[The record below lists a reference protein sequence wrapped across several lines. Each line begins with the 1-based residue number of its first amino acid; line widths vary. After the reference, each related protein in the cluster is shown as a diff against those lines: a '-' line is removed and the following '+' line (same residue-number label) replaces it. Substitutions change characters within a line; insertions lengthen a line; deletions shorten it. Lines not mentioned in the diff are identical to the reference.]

1 MRIKA
6 FHKDILRAITHSW
19 SRFLALFVIVA
30 LGAGF
35 YSGLRTTAPNMRA
48 TADGYFDAS
57 RLFDVRLVSTFGF
70 TDEDIEAI
78 RAQEG
83 VEGVMAGYSA
93 DMLVRMGEKD
103 VVTRIHALPSDLS
116 GENPDYLNR
125 PTLEEGRMPEKP
137 GECVVSVGGVD
148 DATGLQLGD
157 TVTVEDTEGNLDET
171 LARAEFTVV
180 GFVQSSYY
188 LSMSLGTSTVGSG
201 TLGRYLYVLE
211 DDFTQEYYTELNL
224 TVAGAA
230 ELDTFSGAYEELVQP
245 VLDSLEDL
253 ADVRAEIRYGE
264 IRGEAEETLADAEQT
279 YEEEKEKAERE
290 LDDAYQELLDGEQ
303 ELADAEQEL
312 TDGEQELADAKQEL
326 EDARVEL
333 EDGRRELEDAYQE
346 LVDGQAEYED
356 GARQLADGRAEYED
370 GVRQLEDAKAEW
382 SDGWSEYLTGLNEYE
397 HNFSVYEQQKEEA
410 YEQFED
416 ARQQIIDGQKELE
429 EAREL
434 LAEQKSAVES
444 AERFLDGVDQVIA
457 LKEQQ
462 GGSGGET
469 GEEPGEEP
477 GGETGSSI
485 STPAEAQAFL
495 LSLMGMEDPADQM
508 AALAALDSGS
518 RAVLGETV
526 SQMIESGAVTDEA
539 QLAQLRQLAALL
551 GASGADAS
559 AAEASGGEE
568 PGGEEP
574 GGEGAAVAALGSFT
588 LSSDEEAAQF
598 LQQLSALGGDAQAI
612 SAALGQLDDDGLE
625 YFHNYLQNVIAS
637 LPDSAQKQQ
646 LSALLL
652 MVEQAQGAGEDPEP
666 GTSLT
671 EDEIPAFL
679 EQLASMSET
688 QAGLALMELD
698 LDSLYLLRDYLDS
711 SIQQYE
717 DGKAQ
722 VAQANWQLAEAKREY
737 EEQKK
742 EVDDTFA
749 EAEAQFADAK
759 EQLDDAKIELD
770 DGWQEILDGEQE
782 LEDAKAEIE
791 ENEQKLAD
799 AKVELDDGWQQY
811 YDGVRELEDGEQELL
826 DGEAEIEENEQK
838 LIDGRADLEEGR
850 QELDDGWKEYEDGK
864 AEAEEKLAD
873 GWQEIMDGRDELAN
887 LERPEWYVLDRG
899 TNVGYASFEGDC
911 DRMESLS
918 TVFPTMFFL
927 VAALV
932 ALTTMTRMVDEER
945 GVIGAYK
952 ALGYG
957 RMRIAAKYLIYAAV
971 PSVLGSLFGT
981 FLGDQT
987 LPRICWSAYLMMYR
1001 GPEMAVVWQPAY
1013 DAIGCVAAAVCT
1025 LGSTAFACRSELQE
1039 TPASLLQPK
1048 APKAGKRIFLEYI
1061 RPVWKRLKFTQ
1072 KVTCRNLFLYKRR
1085 LVMTVVGI
1093 AGATG
1098 LLLTGFGI
1106 KDSVSGIVEK
1116 QYSEI
1121 YRYDTIVSLKDHEI
1135 SDGAREVL
1143 DGDSFDGWMAVM
1155 KKTADLMAGD
1165 KSYSGYVL
1173 VPEDPGELGTFINLR
1188 DRKTGESVPFSEGS
1202 VLVTEKLAG
1211 LLGVDVGGTVTIENE
1226 SGRRVDFTV
1235 TGIVE
1240 NYVYHYLYI
1249 SPELYESEM
1258 NEPFEATELD
1268 AICTQTDAQERSAA
1282 ASLLQEQDGVATAGF
1297 TEDTRASF
1305 DDLVESL
1312 NSIILVIIFCAG
1324 ALAFVVLYNLTNINV
1339 TERQREL
1346 ATIKVLG
1353 FRDGEVAGYIYRE
1366 TSLLTLL
1373 GCAAGLGF
1381 GVLMHSFVIQ
1391 TVEVDMV
1398 MFGRTVEPLSFLW
1411 SVLLTLLFAVI
1422 VDFVMYPKLRKIDMV
1437 ESLKSVD

>member
-1 MRIKA
+1 MRVKA
-6 FHKDILRAITHSW
+6 FHKDVLRAVTHSW

-48 TADGYFDAS
+48 TADAYYDDTRF
-57 RLFDVRLVSTFGF
+57 FDVRLVSTFGF
-70 TDEDIEAI
+70 TDDDVEAI
-78 RAQEG
+78 RATEG
-83 VEGVMAGYSA
+83 VGSVMAGYSA
-93 DMLVRMGEKD
+93 DLLARMGEKD
-103 VVTRIHALPSDLS
+103 VVTRLHSLPSDLS
-116 GENPDYLNR
+116 EDNEEYLNR
-125 PTLEEGRMPEKP
+125 PTLKEGRMPENP
-137 GECVVSVGGVD
+137 GECVVSVGGAD
-148 DATGLQLGD
+148 DATGLAIGD
-157 TVTVEDTEGNLDET
+157 TVTIVDTDGSLGDT
-171 LARAEFTVV
+171 LARSEFTVV
-180 GFVQSSYY
+180 GFVESSYY

-211 DDFTQEYYTELNL
+211 DDFSQEYYTDLYLSVE
-224 TVAGAA
+224 GSR

-253 ADVRAEIRYGE
+253 AGVRAEIRYGE
-264 IRGEAEETLADAEQT
+264 IRDEAEETLADAEQT
-279 YEEEKEKAERE
+279 YEEEKAKAEKE

-303 ELADAEQEL
+303 ELEDAEQEL
-312 TDGEQELADAKQEL
+312 LDGEQELEDAKRGL
-326 EDARVEL
+326 EDARTE
-333 EDGRRELEDAYQE
+333 
-346 LVDGQAEYED
+346 
-356 GARQLADGRAEYED
+356 LADGRQELLDGQAEYED
-370 GVRQLEDAKAEW
+370 GVRQLEEGKADYEDGVRKLEEAKDEW

-397 HNFSVYEQQKEEA
+397 HNASLVEQQKEEA
-410 YEQFED
+410 YEQFAD
-416 ARQQIIDGQKELE
+416 ARKQIQDGQKELE
-429 EAREL
+429 EARKL
-434 LAEQKSAVES
+434 LAEQKGSYES
-444 AERFLDGVDQVIA
+444 AKQFLSGVEQVIA
-457 LKEQQ
+457 VKEAQ
-462 GGSGGET
+462 GGGGEEGG
-469 GEEPGEEP
+469 GEE
-477 GGETGSSI
+477 GGEGGD
-485 STPAEAQAFL
+485 QAIR
-495 LSLMGMEDPADQM
+495 DD
-508 AALAALDSGS
+508 
-518 RAVLGETV
+518 
-526 SQMIESGAVTDEA
+526 
-539 QLAQLRQLAALL
+539 
-551 GASGADAS
+551 ADAQEFLAS
-559 AAEASGGEE
+559 SGDASSASGGT
-568 PGGEEP
+568 
-574 GGEGAAVAALGSFT
+574 VTALGSMT
-588 LSSDEEAAQF
+588 IASDAEAAQF
-598 LQQLSALGGDAQAI
+598 LQYLSGLGTDAQAI
-612 SAALGQLDDDGLE
+612 SAALGQLDDAGLSC
-625 YFHNYLQNVIAS
+625 FHGYLEGVIAGTS
-637 LPDSAQKQQ
+637 DETQKQQ
-646 LSALLL
+646 LTALLA
-652 MVEQAQGAGEDPEP
+652 MVEQAQGSGGDPDP
-666 GTSLT
+666 GDSLT

-679 EQLASMSET
+679 EKLAGMSESEAA
-688 QAGLALMELD
+688 QVLLGLD
-698 LDSLYLLRDYLDS
+698 LDSLYLLRDYLES
-711 SIQQYE
+711 AVRQYE

-722 VAQANWQLAEAKREY
+722 LAQANWQLTEAKREY

-742 EVDDTFA
+742 EVDDAFA
-749 EAEAQFADAK
+749 EADAQLADAK
-759 EQLDDAKIELD
+759 AQLDDAKQQLD

-782 LEDAKAEIE
+782 LADAKAEIE
-791 ENEQKLAD
+791 ENEQKLLD
-799 AKVELDDGWQQY
+799 AKTEIEEGW
-811 YDGVRELEDGEQELL
+811 QELL
-826 DGEAEIEENEQK
+826 DGEAEIADGEQQIAENEQK

-850 QELDDGWKEYEDGK
+850 QELDDGWQEYEDGRQ
-864 AEAEEKLAD
+864 EAEQELAD
-873 GWQEIMDGRDELAN
+873 GWQEIMDGRDELAS
-887 LERPEWYVLDRG
+887 LERPEWYVLGRG

-957 RMRIAAKYLIYAAV
+957 RLRIASKYLIYAAV
-971 PSVLGSLFGT
+971 PSVLGSLFGIV
-981 FLGDQT
+981 LGNQT

-1001 GPEMAVVWQPAY
+1001 GPDLLVVHQPVFNT
-1013 DAIGCVAAAVCT
+1013 IGCVASAACT
-1025 LGSTAFACRSELQE
+1025 LGATAFACRSELRE

-1061 RPVWKRLKFTQ
+1061 RPLWKRLTFTQ

-1085 LVMTVVGI
+1085 LFMTIVGI

-1121 YRYDTIVSLKDHEI
+1121 YLYDTIVSLKDNEV
-1135 SDGAREVL
+1135 SDGAREIL
-1143 DGDSFDGWMAVM
+1143 DGDSFDGWMTVM
-1155 KKTADLMAGD
+1155 KKSTDLMAGD
-1165 KSYSGYVL
+1165 ASYSGYVL
-1173 VPEDPGELGTFINLR
+1173 VPENAEDLGTYINLR
-1188 DRKTGESVPFSEGS
+1188 DRKTGESVEFTEGS

-1211 LLGVDVGGTVTIENE
+1211 LLGVDVGGTITIENE

-1258 NEPFEATELD
+1258 NEPFEPSEID
-1268 AICTQTDAQERSAA
+1268 AVCVETDGEAREAIAAQ
-1282 ASLLQEQDGVATAGF
+1282 LQEQEGVATAGF

-1366 TSLLTLL
+1366 TSLLTIL
-1373 GCAAGLGF
+1373 GCAVGLAF

-1398 MFGRTVEPLSFLW
+1398 MFGRTVEPLSFVY
-1411 SVLLTLLFAVI
+1411 SALLTLLFAVI
-1422 VDFVMYPKLRKIDMV
+1422 VDLVMYPKLKKIDMV

>member
-1 MRIKA
+1 MRVKA
-6 FHKDILRAITHSW
+6 FHKDVLRAVTHSW

-48 TADGYFDAS
+48 TADAYYDDTRF
-57 RLFDVRLVSTFGF
+57 FDVRLVSTFGF
-70 TDEDIEAI
+70 TDDDVEAI
-78 RAQEG
+78 RATEG
-83 VEGVMAGYSA
+83 VESVMAGYSA
-93 DMLVRMGEKD
+93 DWLVRMGEKD
-103 VVTRIHALPSDLS
+103 VVTRLHSLPSDLS
-116 GENPDYLNR
+116 EDNEEYLNR
-125 PTLEEGRMPEKP
+125 PTLKEGRMPENP
-137 GECVVSVGGVD
+137 GECVVSVGGAD
-148 DATGLQLGD
+148 DATGLAIGD
-157 TVTVEDTEGNLDET
+157 TVTIGDTDGSLGDT
-171 LARAEFTVV
+171 LARSEFTVV
-180 GFVQSSYY
+180 GFVESSYY

-211 DDFTQEYYTELNL
+211 DDFSQEYYTDLYLSVE
-224 TVAGAA
+224 GSR

-253 ADVRAEIRYGE
+253 AGVRAEIRYGE
-264 IRGEAEETLADAEQT
+264 IRDEAEETLADAEQT
-279 YEEEKEKAERE
+279 YEEEKAKAEKE

-303 ELADAEQEL
+303 ELEDAEQEL
-312 TDGEQELADAKQEL
+312 LDGEQELEDAKREL
-326 EDARVEL
+326 EDARTE
-333 EDGRRELEDAYQE
+333 
-346 LVDGQAEYED
+346 
-356 GARQLADGRAEYED
+356 LADGRQELLDGQAEYED
-370 GVRQLEDAKAEW
+370 GVRQLEEGKADYEDGVRKLEEAKDEW

-397 HNFSVYEQQKEEA
+397 HNASLVEQQKEEA
-410 YEQFED
+410 YEQFAD
-416 ARQQIIDGQKELE
+416 ARKQIQDGQKELE
-429 EAREL
+429 EARKL
-434 LAEQKSAVES
+434 LAEQKGSYES
-444 AERFLDGVDQVIA
+444 AKQFLSGVEQVIA
-457 LKEQQ
+457 VKEAQ
-462 GGSGGET
+462 GGGGEEGDG
-469 GEEPGEEP
+469 GEE
-477 GGETGSSI
+477 GGEGGDQAIRDDADAQEFLASSG
-485 STPAEAQAFL
+485 EA
-495 LSLMGMEDPADQM
+495 
-508 AALAALDSGS
+508 
-518 RAVLGETV
+518 
-526 SQMIESGAVTDEA
+526 
-539 QLAQLRQLAALL
+539 
-551 GASGADAS
+551 ASGEAS
-559 AAEASGGEE
+559 SASGGT
-568 PGGEEP
+568 
-574 GGEGAAVAALGSFT
+574 VTSLGSMT
-588 LSSDEEAAQF
+588 IASDAEAAQF
-598 LQQLSALGGDAQAI
+598 LQYLSGLGTDAQAI
-612 SAALGQLDDDGLE
+612 SAALGQLDSAGLRC
-625 YFHNYLQNVIAS
+625 FHGYLEGVIAGTS
-637 LPDSAQKQQ
+637 DETQKQQ
-646 LSALLL
+646 LTALLA
-652 MVEQAQGAGEDPEP
+652 MVEQAQGSGGDPDP
-666 GTSLT
+666 GDSLT

-679 EQLASMSET
+679 EKLAGMSESEAA
-688 QAGLALMELD
+688 QVLLGLD
-698 LDSLYLLRDYLDS
+698 LDSLYLLRDYLES
-711 SIQQYE
+711 AVQQYE
-717 DGKAQ
+717 DGKSQ
-722 VAQANWQLAEAKREY
+722 LAQANWQLTEAKREY

-742 EVDDTFA
+742 EVDDAFA
-749 EAEAQFADAK
+749 EADAQLADAK
-759 EQLDDAKIELD
+759 AQLDDAKQQLD

-782 LEDAKAEIE
+782 LADAKAEIE
-791 ENEQKLAD
+791 ENEQKLLD
-799 AKVELDDGWQQY
+799 AKTEIEEGW
-811 YDGVRELEDGEQELL
+811 QELL
-826 DGEAEIEENEQK
+826 DGEAEIADGEQQIAENEQK

-850 QELDDGWKEYEDGK
+850 QELDDGWQEYEDGK
-864 AEAEEKLAD
+864 QEAEQELAD
-873 GWQEIMDGRDELAN
+873 GWQEIMDGRDELAS
-887 LERPEWYVLDRG
+887 LERPEWYVLGRG

-957 RMRIAAKYLIYAAV
+957 RLRIASKYLIYAAV
-971 PSVLGSLFGT
+971 PSVLGSLFGIV
-981 FLGDQT
+981 LGNQT

-1001 GPEMAVVWQPAY
+1001 GPDLLVVHQPVFNT
-1013 DAIGCVAAAVCT
+1013 IGCVASAACT
-1025 LGSTAFACRSELQE
+1025 LGATAFACRSELRE

-1061 RPVWKRLKFTQ
+1061 RPLWKRLRFTQ

-1085 LVMTVVGI
+1085 LFMTIVGI

-1121 YRYDTIVSLKDHEI
+1121 YLYDTIVSLKDNEV
-1135 SDGAREVL
+1135 SDGAREIL
-1143 DGDSFDGWMAVM
+1143 DGDSFDGWMTVM
-1155 KKTADLMAGD
+1155 KKSTDLMAGD
-1165 KSYSGYVL
+1165 ASYSGYVL
-1173 VPEDPGELGTFINLR
+1173 VPENAEDLAAYINLR
-1188 DRKTGESVPFSEGS
+1188 DRKTGESDEFTEGS

-1211 LLGVDVGGTVTIENE
+1211 LLGVDVGGTITIENE

-1258 NEPFEATELD
+1258 NEPFEPSEID
-1268 AICTQTDAQERSAA
+1268 AVCVETDGEAREAIAAQ
-1282 ASLLQEQDGVATAGF
+1282 LQEQEGVATAGF

-1366 TSLLTLL
+1366 TSLLTIL
-1373 GCAAGLGF
+1373 GCAVGLAF

-1398 MFGRTVEPLSFLW
+1398 MFGRTVEPLSFVY
-1411 SVLLTLLFAVI
+1411 SALLTLLFAVI
-1422 VDFVMYPKLRKIDMV
+1422 VDLVMYPKLKKIDMV

>member
-1 MRIKA
+1 MRVKA
-6 FHKDILRAITHSW
+6 FHKDVLRAVTHSW

-48 TADGYFDAS
+48 TADAYYDDTRF
-57 RLFDVRLVSTFGF
+57 FDVRLVSTFGF
-70 TDEDIEAI
+70 TDDDVEAI
-78 RAQEG
+78 RATEG
-83 VEGVMAGYSA
+83 VGSVMAGYSA
-93 DMLVRMGEKD
+93 DWLVRMGEKD
-103 VVTRIHALPSDLS
+103 VVTRLHSLPSDLS
-116 GENPDYLNR
+116 EDNEEYLNR
-125 PTLEEGRMPEKP
+125 PTLKEGRMPENP
-137 GECVVSVGGVD
+137 GECVVSVGGAD
-148 DATGLQLGD
+148 DATGLAIGD
-157 TVTVEDTEGNLDET
+157 TVTVGDTDGSLGDT
-171 LARAEFTVV
+171 LARSEFTVV
-180 GFVQSSYY
+180 GFVESSYY

-211 DDFTQEYYTELNL
+211 DDFSQEYYTDLYLSVE
-224 TVAGAA
+224 GSR

-264 IRGEAEETLADAEQT
+264 IRDEAEETLADAEQT
-279 YEEEKEKAERE
+279 YEEEKAKAEKE

-303 ELADAEQEL
+303 ELEDAEQEL
-312 TDGEQELADAKQEL
+312 LDGEQELEDAKREL
-326 EDARVEL
+326 EDARTE
-333 EDGRRELEDAYQE
+333 
-346 LVDGQAEYED
+346 
-356 GARQLADGRAEYED
+356 LADGRQELLDGQAEYED
-370 GVRQLEDAKAEW
+370 GVRQLEEGKADYEDGVRQLEEAKDEW

-397 HNFSVYEQQKEEA
+397 HNASLVEQQKEEA
-410 YEQFED
+410 YEQFAD
-416 ARQQIIDGQKELE
+416 ARKQIQDGQKELE
-429 EAREL
+429 EARKL
-434 LAEQKSAVES
+434 LAEQKGSYES
-444 AERFLDGVDQVIA
+444 AKQFLSGVEQVIA
-457 LKEQQ
+457 VKEAQ
-462 GGSGGET
+462 GGGGEEGDG
-469 GEEPGEEP
+469 GEE
-477 GGETGSSI
+477 GGDGGD
-485 STPAEAQAFL
+485 QAIR
-495 LSLMGMEDPADQM
+495 DD
-508 AALAALDSGS
+508 
-518 RAVLGETV
+518 
-526 SQMIESGAVTDEA
+526 
-539 QLAQLRQLAALL
+539 
-551 GASGADAS
+551 ADAQEFLAS
-559 AAEASGGEE
+559 SGEASSASGGT
-568 PGGEEP
+568 
-574 GGEGAAVAALGSFT
+574 VTSLGSMT
-588 LSSDEEAAQF
+588 IASDAEAAQF
-598 LQQLSALGGDAQAI
+598 LQYLSGLGTDAQAI
-612 SAALGQLDDDGLE
+612 SAALGQLDDAGLSC
-625 YFHNYLQNVIAS
+625 FHGYLEGTIAGTS
-637 LPDSAQKQQ
+637 DEMQKQQ
-646 LSALLL
+646 LTALLAI
-652 MVEQAQGAGEDPEP
+652 VEQAQGSGGDPDPGE
-666 GTSLT
+666 SLT

-679 EQLASMSET
+679 EKLAGMSESEAA
-688 QAGLALMELD
+688 QVLLGLD
-698 LDSLYLLRDYLDS
+698 LDSLYLLRDYLES
-711 SIQQYE
+711 AVQQYE

-722 VAQANWQLAEAKREY
+722 LAQANWQLTEAKREY

-742 EVDDTFA
+742 EVDDAFA
-749 EAEAQFADAK
+749 EADAQLADAK
-759 EQLDDAKIELD
+759 AQLDDAKQQLD

-782 LEDAKAEIE
+782 LADAKAEIE
-791 ENEQKLAD
+791 ENEQKLLD
-799 AKVELDDGWQQY
+799 AKTEIEEGW
-811 YDGVRELEDGEQELL
+811 QELL
-826 DGEAEIEENEQK
+826 DGEAEIADGEQQIAENEQK

-850 QELDDGWKEYEDGK
+850 QELDDGWQEYEDGK
-864 AEAEEKLAD
+864 QEAEQELAD
-873 GWQEIMDGRDELAN
+873 GWQEIMDGRDELAS
-887 LERPEWYVLDRG
+887 LERPEWYVLGRG

-957 RMRIAAKYLIYAAV
+957 RLRIASKYLIYAAV
-971 PSVLGSLFGT
+971 PSVLGSHFGIV
-981 FLGDQT
+981 LGNQT

-1001 GPEMAVVWQPAY
+1001 GPDLLVVHQPVFNT
-1013 DAIGCVAAAVCT
+1013 IGCVASAACT
-1025 LGSTAFACRSELQE
+1025 LGATAFACRSELRE

-1061 RPVWKRLKFTQ
+1061 RPLWKRLRFTQ

-1085 LVMTVVGI
+1085 LFMTIVGI

-1121 YRYDTIVSLKDHEI
+1121 YLYDTIVSLKDNEV
-1135 SDGAREVL
+1135 SDGAREIL
-1143 DGDSFDGWMAVM
+1143 DGDSFDGWMTVM
-1155 KKTADLMAGD
+1155 KKSTDLMAGD
-1165 KSYSGYVL
+1165 ASYSGYVL
-1173 VPEDPGELGTFINLR
+1173 VPENAEDLAAYINLR
-1188 DRKTGESVPFSEGS
+1188 DRKTGESVEFTEGS

-1211 LLGVDVGGTVTIENE
+1211 LLGVDVGGTITIENE

-1258 NEPFEATELD
+1258 NEPFEPSEID
-1268 AICTQTDAQERSAA
+1268 AVCVETDGEAREAIAAQ
-1282 ASLLQEQDGVATAGF
+1282 LQEQEGVATAGF

-1366 TSLLTLL
+1366 TSLLTIL
-1373 GCAAGLGF
+1373 GCAVGLAF

-1398 MFGRTVEPLSFLW
+1398 MFGRTVEPLSFVY
-1411 SVLLTLLFAVI
+1411 SALLTLLFAVI
-1422 VDFVMYPKLRKIDMV
+1422 VDLVMYPKLKKIDMV

>member
-1 MRIKA
+1 MRVKA
-6 FHKDILRAITHSW
+6 FHKDVLRAVTHSW

-35 YSGLRTTAPNMRA
+35 YSGLRTTALNMRA
-48 TADGYFDAS
+48 TADAYYDDTRF
-57 RLFDVRLVSTFGF
+57 FDVRLVSTFGF
-70 TDEDIEAI
+70 TDDDVEAI
-78 RAQEG
+78 RATEG
-83 VEGVMAGYSA
+83 VESVMAGYSA
-93 DMLVRMGEKD
+93 DWLVRMGEKD
-103 VVTRIHALPSDLS
+103 VVTRLHSLPSDLS
-116 GENPDYLNR
+116 EDNEEYLNR
-125 PTLEEGRMPEKP
+125 PTLKEGRMPENP
-137 GECVVSVGGVD
+137 GECVVSVGGAD
-148 DATGLQLGD
+148 DATGLAIGD
-157 TVTVEDTEGNLDET
+157 TVTVEDTDGSLGDT
-171 LARAEFTVV
+171 LARSEFTVV
-180 GFVQSSYY
+180 GFVESSYY

-211 DDFTQEYYTELNL
+211 DDFSQEYYTDLYLSVE
-224 TVAGAA
+224 GSR

-253 ADVRAEIRYGE
+253 AGVRAEIRYGE
-264 IRGEAEETLADAEQT
+264 IRDEAEETLADAEQT
-279 YEEEKEKAERE
+279 YEEEKAKAEKE

-303 ELADAEQEL
+303 ELEDAEQEL
-312 TDGEQELADAKQEL
+312 LDGEQELEDAKREL
-326 EDARVEL
+326 EDARTEL
-333 EDGRRELEDAYQE
+333 ADGRQE

-356 GARQLADGRAEYED
+356 GVRQLEEGKADYED
-370 GVRQLEDAKAEW
+370 GVRKLEEAKDEW

-397 HNFSVYEQQKEEA
+397 HNASLVEQQKEEA
-410 YEQFED
+410 YEQFAD
-416 ARQQIIDGQKELE
+416 ARKQIQDGQKELE
-429 EAREL
+429 EARKL
-434 LAEQKSAVES
+434 LAEQKGSYES
-444 AERFLDGVDQVIA
+444 AKQFLSGVEQVIA
-457 LKEQQ
+457 VKEAQ
-462 GGSGGET
+462 GGGGEEGDG
-469 GEEPGEEP
+469 GEE
-477 GGETGSSI
+477 GGDG
-485 STPAEAQAFL
+485 
-495 LSLMGMEDPADQM
+495 GD
-508 AALAALDSGS
+508 
-518 RAVLGETV
+518 RA
-526 SQMIESGAVTDEA
+526 IRDD
-539 QLAQLRQLAALL
+539 
-551 GASGADAS
+551 ADAQEFLAS
-559 AAEASGGEE
+559 SGEASSASGGT
-568 PGGEEP
+568 
-574 GGEGAAVAALGSFT
+574 VTALGSMT
-588 LSSDEEAAQF
+588 IASEAEAAQF
-598 LQQLSALGGDAQAI
+598 LQYLSGLGTDAQAI
-612 SAALGQLDDDGLE
+612 SAALGQLDDAGLS
-625 YFHNYLQNVIAS
+625 YFHGYLEGVIAGTS
-637 LPDSAQKQQ
+637 DETQKQQ
-646 LSALLL
+646 LTALLA
-652 MVEQAQGAGEDPEP
+652 MVEQAQGSGGDPDP
-666 GTSLT
+666 GDSLT

-679 EQLASMSET
+679 EKLAGMSESEAA
-688 QAGLALMELD
+688 QVLLGLD
-698 LDSLYLLRDYLDS
+698 LDSLYLLRDYLES
-711 SIQQYE
+711 AVQQYE

-722 VAQANWQLAEAKREY
+722 ISQANWQLTEAKREY

-742 EVDDTFA
+742 EVDDAFA
-749 EAEAQFADAK
+749 EADAQLADAK
-759 EQLDDAKIELD
+759 AQLDDAKQQLD

-782 LEDAKAEIE
+782 LADAKAEIE
-791 ENEQKLAD
+791 ENEQKLLD
-799 AKVELDDGWQQY
+799 AKTEIEEGW
-811 YDGVRELEDGEQELL
+811 QELL
-826 DGEAEIEENEQK
+826 DGEAEIADGEQQIAENEQK

-850 QELDDGWKEYEDGK
+850 QELDDGWQEYEDGK
-864 AEAEEKLAD
+864 QEAEQELAD
-873 GWQEIMDGRDELAN
+873 GWQEIMDGRDELAS
-887 LERPEWYVLDRG
+887 LERPEWYVLGRG

-957 RMRIAAKYLIYAAV
+957 RLRIASKYLIYAAV
-971 PSVLGSLFGT
+971 PSVLGSLFGIV
-981 FLGDQT
+981 LGNQT

-1001 GPEMAVVWQPAY
+1001 GPDLLVVHQPVFNT
-1013 DAIGCVAAAVCT
+1013 IGCVASAACT
-1025 LGSTAFACRSELQE
+1025 LGATAFACRSELRE

-1061 RPVWKRLKFTQ
+1061 RPLWKRLKFTQ

-1085 LVMTVVGI
+1085 LFMTIVGI

-1121 YRYDTIVSLKDHEI
+1121 YLYDTIVSLKDNEV
-1135 SDGAREVL
+1135 SDGAREIL
-1143 DGDSFDGWMAVM
+1143 DGDSFDGWMTVM
-1155 KKTADLMAGD
+1155 KKSTDLMAGD
-1165 KSYSGYVL
+1165 ASYSGYVL
-1173 VPEDPGELGTFINLR
+1173 VPENAEDLGTYINLR
-1188 DRKTGESVPFSEGS
+1188 DRKTGESVEFTEGS

-1211 LLGVDVGGTVTIENE
+1211 LLGVDVGGTITIENE

-1258 NEPFEATELD
+1258 NEPFEPSEID
-1268 AICTQTDAQERSAA
+1268 AVCVETDGEAREAIAAQ
-1282 ASLLQEQDGVATAGF
+1282 LQEQEGVATAGF

-1366 TSLLTLL
+1366 TSLLTIL
-1373 GCAAGLGF
+1373 GCAVGLAF

-1391 TVEVDMV
+1391 TVEVDMA
-1398 MFGRTVEPLSFLW
+1398 MFGRTVEPLSFVY
-1411 SVLLTLLFAVI
+1411 SALLTLLFAVI
-1422 VDFVMYPKLRKIDMV
+1422 VDLVMYPKLKKIDMV

>member
-1 MRIKA
+1 MRVKA
-6 FHKDILRAITHSW
+6 FHKDVLRAVTHSW

-48 TADGYFDAS
+48 TADAYYDDTRF
-57 RLFDVRLVSTFGF
+57 FDVRLVSTFGF
-70 TDEDIEAI
+70 TDDDVEAI
-78 RAQEG
+78 RATEG
-83 VEGVMAGYSA
+83 VESVMAGYSA
-93 DMLVRMGEKD
+93 DWLVRMGEKD
-103 VVTRIHALPSDLS
+103 VVTRLHSLPSDLS
-116 GENPDYLNR
+116 EDNEEYLNR
-125 PTLEEGRMPEKP
+125 PTLKEGRMPENP
-137 GECVVSVGGVD
+137 GECVVSVGGAD
-148 DATGLQLGD
+148 DATGLAIGD
-157 TVTVEDTEGNLDET
+157 TVTIEDTDGSLGDT
-171 LARAEFTVV
+171 LARSEFTVV
-180 GFVQSSYY
+180 GFVESSYY

-211 DDFTQEYYTELNL
+211 DDFSQEYYTDLYLSVE
-224 TVAGAA
+224 GSR

-253 ADVRAEIRYGE
+253 AGVRAEIRYGE
-264 IRGEAEETLADAEQT
+264 IRDEAEETLADAEQT
-279 YEEEKEKAERE
+279 YEEEKAKAEKE

-303 ELADAEQEL
+303 ELEDAEQEL
-312 TDGEQELADAKQEL
+312 LDGEQELEDAKREL
-326 EDARVEL
+326 EDARTE
-333 EDGRRELEDAYQE
+333 
-346 LVDGQAEYED
+346 
-356 GARQLADGRAEYED
+356 LADGRQELLDGQAEYED
-370 GVRQLEDAKAEW
+370 GVRQLEEGKADYEDGVRKLEEAKDEW

-397 HNFSVYEQQKEEA
+397 HNASLVEQQKEEA
-410 YEQFED
+410 YEQFAD
-416 ARQQIIDGQKELE
+416 ARKQIQDGQKELE
-429 EAREL
+429 EARKL
-434 LAEQKSAVES
+434 LAEQKGSYES
-444 AERFLDGVDQVIA
+444 AKQFLSGVEQVIA
-457 LKEQQ
+457 VKEAQ
-462 GGSGGET
+462 GGGGEEGDG
-469 GEEPGEEP
+469 GEE
-477 GGETGSSI
+477 GGDGGD
-485 STPAEAQAFL
+485 QAIR
-495 LSLMGMEDPADQM
+495 DD
-508 AALAALDSGS
+508 
-518 RAVLGETV
+518 
-526 SQMIESGAVTDEA
+526 
-539 QLAQLRQLAALL
+539 
-551 GASGADAS
+551 ADAQEFLAS
-559 AAEASGGEE
+559 SGEASSASGGT
-568 PGGEEP
+568 
-574 GGEGAAVAALGSFT
+574 VTSLGSMT
-588 LSSDEEAAQF
+588 IASDAEAAQF
-598 LQQLSALGGDAQAI
+598 LQYLSGLGTDVQAI
-612 SAALGQLDDDGLE
+612 SAALGQLDDAGLSC
-625 YFHNYLQNVIAS
+625 FHGYLEGAIAGTS
-637 LPDSAQKQQ
+637 DETQKQQ
-646 LSALLL
+646 LTALLA
-652 MVEQAQGAGEDPEP
+652 MVEQAQGSGGDPDP
-666 GTSLT
+666 GDSLT

-679 EQLASMSET
+679 EKLAGMSESEAA
-688 QAGLALMELD
+688 QVLLGLD
-698 LDSLYLLRDYLDS
+698 LDSLYLLRDYLES
-711 SIQQYE
+711 AVRQYE

-722 VAQANWQLAEAKREY
+722 LAQANWQLTEAKREY

-742 EVDDTFA
+742 EVDDAFA
-749 EAEAQFADAK
+749 EADAQLADAK
-759 EQLDDAKIELD
+759 AQLDDAKQQLD

-782 LEDAKAEIE
+782 LADAKAEIE

-799 AKVELDDGWQQY
+799 AKTEIEEGW
-811 YDGVRELEDGEQELL
+811 QELL
-826 DGEAEIEENEQK
+826 DGEAEIADGEQQIAENEQK

-850 QELDDGWKEYEDGK
+850 QELDDGWQEYEDGRQ
-864 AEAEEKLAD
+864 EAEQELAD
-873 GWQEIMDGRDELAN
+873 GWQEIMDGRDELAS
-887 LERPEWYVLDRG
+887 LERPEWYVLGRG

-957 RMRIAAKYLIYAAV
+957 RLRIASKYLIYAAV
-971 PSVLGSLFGT
+971 PSVLGSLFGIV
-981 FLGDQT
+981 LGNQT

-1001 GPEMAVVWQPAY
+1001 GPDLLVVHQPVFNT
-1013 DAIGCVAAAVCT
+1013 IGCVASAACT
-1025 LGSTAFACRSELQE
+1025 LGATAFACRSELRE

-1061 RPVWKRLKFTQ
+1061 RPLWKRLKFTQ

-1085 LVMTVVGI
+1085 LFMTIVGI

-1121 YRYDTIVSLKDHEI
+1121 YLYDTIVSLKDNEV
-1135 SDGAREVL
+1135 SDGAREIL
-1143 DGDSFDGWMAVM
+1143 DGDSFDGWMTVM
-1155 KKTADLMAGD
+1155 KKSTDLMAGD
-1165 KSYSGYVL
+1165 ASYSGYVL
-1173 VPEDPGELGTFINLR
+1173 VPENAEDLGTYINLR
-1188 DRKTGESVPFSEGS
+1188 DRKTGESVEFTEGS

-1211 LLGVDVGGTVTIENE
+1211 LLGVDVGGTITIENE

-1258 NEPFEATELD
+1258 NEPFEPSEID
-1268 AICTQTDAQERSAA
+1268 AVCVETDGEAREAIAAQ
-1282 ASLLQEQDGVATAGF
+1282 LQEQEGVATAGF

-1366 TSLLTLL
+1366 TSLLTIL
-1373 GCAAGLGF
+1373 GCAVGLAF

-1398 MFGRTVEPLSFLW
+1398 MFGRTVEPLSFVY
-1411 SVLLTLLFAVI
+1411 SALLTLLFAVI
-1422 VDFVMYPKLRKIDMV
+1422 VDLVMYPKLKKIDMV

>member
-1 MRIKA
+1 MRVKA
-6 FHKDILRAITHSW
+6 FHKDVLRAVTHSW

-48 TADGYFDAS
+48 TADAYYDDTRF
-57 RLFDVRLVSTFGF
+57 FDVRLVSTFGF
-70 TDEDIEAI
+70 TDDDVEAI
-78 RAQEG
+78 RATEG
-83 VEGVMAGYSA
+83 VGSVMAGYSA
-93 DMLVRMGEKD
+93 DWLVRMGEKD
-103 VVTRIHALPSDLS
+103 VVTRLHSLPSDLS
-116 GENPDYLNR
+116 EDNEEYLNR
-125 PTLEEGRMPEKP
+125 PTLKEGRMPENP
-137 GECVVSVGGVD
+137 GECVVSVGGAD
-148 DATGLQLGD
+148 DATGLAIGD
-157 TVTVEDTEGNLDET
+157 TVTIGDTDGSLGDT
-171 LARAEFTVV
+171 LARSEFTVV
-180 GFVQSSYY
+180 GFVESSYY

-211 DDFTQEYYTELNL
+211 DDFSQEYYTDLYLSVE
-224 TVAGAA
+224 GSR
-230 ELDTFSGAYEELVQP
+230 ELDTFSSAYEELVQS

-253 ADVRAEIRYGE
+253 AGVRAEIRYGE
-264 IRGEAEETLADAEQT
+264 IRDEAEETLADAEQT
-279 YEEEKEKAERE
+279 YEEEKAKAEKE

-303 ELADAEQEL
+303 ELEDAEQEL
-312 TDGEQELADAKQEL
+312 LDGEQELEDAKREL
-326 EDARVEL
+326 EDARTE
-333 EDGRRELEDAYQE
+333 
-346 LVDGQAEYED
+346 
-356 GARQLADGRAEYED
+356 LADGRQELLDGQAEYED
-370 GVRQLEDAKAEW
+370 GVRQLEEGKADYEDGVRQLEEAKDEW

-397 HNFSVYEQQKEEA
+397 HNASLVEQQKEEA
-410 YEQFED
+410 YEQFAD
-416 ARQQIIDGQKELE
+416 ARKQIQDGQKELE
-429 EAREL
+429 EARKL
-434 LAEQKSAVES
+434 LAEQKGSYES
-444 AERFLDGVDQVIA
+444 AKQFLSGVEQVIA
-457 LKEQQ
+457 VKEAQ
-462 GGSGGET
+462 GGGGEEGDG
-469 GEEPGEEP
+469 GEEGGDGGDQAIRDDADAQEFLASSGE
-477 GGETGSSI
+477 
-485 STPAEAQAFL
+485 A
-495 LSLMGMEDPADQM
+495 
-508 AALAALDSGS
+508 
-518 RAVLGETV
+518 
-526 SQMIESGAVTDEA
+526 
-539 QLAQLRQLAALL
+539 
-551 GASGADAS
+551 ASGEAS
-559 AAEASGGEE
+559 SASGGT
-568 PGGEEP
+568 
-574 GGEGAAVAALGSFT
+574 VTALGSMT
-588 LSSDEEAAQF
+588 IASDAEAAQF
-598 LQQLSALGGDAQAI
+598 LQYLSGLGTDVQAI
-612 SAALGQLDDDGLE
+612 SAALGQLDSAGLSC
-625 YFHNYLQNVIAS
+625 FHGYLEGVIAGTS
-637 LPDSAQKQQ
+637 DEMQKQQ
-646 LSALLL
+646 LTALLA
-652 MVEQAQGAGEDPEP
+652 MVEQAQGSGGDPDP
-666 GTSLT
+666 GDSLT

-679 EQLASMSET
+679 EKLAGMSESEAA
-688 QAGLALMELD
+688 QVLLGLD
-698 LDSLYLLRDYLDS
+698 LDSLYLLRDYLES
-711 SIQQYE
+711 AVQQYE

-722 VAQANWQLAEAKREY
+722 ISQANWQLTEAKREY

-742 EVDDTFA
+742 EVDDAFA
-749 EAEAQFADAK
+749 EADAQLADAK
-759 EQLDDAKIELD
+759 AQLDDAKQQLD

-782 LEDAKAEIE
+782 LADAKAEIE
-791 ENEQKLAD
+791 ENEQKLLD
-799 AKVELDDGWQQY
+799 AKTEIEEGW
-811 YDGVRELEDGEQELL
+811 QELL
-826 DGEAEIEENEQK
+826 DGEAEIADGEQQIAGNEQK

-850 QELDDGWKEYEDGK
+850 QELDDGWQEYEDGRQ
-864 AEAEEKLAD
+864 EAEQELAD
-873 GWQEIMDGRDELAN
+873 GWQEIMDGRDELAS
-887 LERPEWYVLDRG
+887 LERPEWYVLGRG

-957 RMRIAAKYLIYAAV
+957 RLRIASKYLIYAAV
-971 PSVLGSLFGT
+971 PSVLGSLFGIV
-981 FLGDQT
+981 LGNQT

-1001 GPEMAVVWQPAY
+1001 GPDLLVVHQPVFNT
-1013 DAIGCVAAAVCT
+1013 IGCVASAACT
-1025 LGSTAFACRSELQE
+1025 LGATAFACRSELRE

-1061 RPVWKRLKFTQ
+1061 RPLWKRLKFTQ

-1085 LVMTVVGI
+1085 LFMTIVGI

-1121 YRYDTIVSLKDHEI
+1121 YLYDTIVSLKDNEV
-1135 SDGAREVL
+1135 SDGAREIL
-1143 DGDSFDGWMAVM
+1143 DGDSFDGWMTVM
-1155 KKTADLMAGD
+1155 KKSTDLMAGD
-1165 KSYSGYVL
+1165 ASYSGYVL
-1173 VPEDPGELGTFINLR
+1173 VPENAEDLGTYINLR
-1188 DRKTGESVPFSEGS
+1188 DRKTGKSVEFTEGS

-1211 LLGVDVGGTVTIENE
+1211 LLGVDVGGTITIENE

-1258 NEPFEATELD
+1258 NEPFEPSEID
-1268 AICTQTDAQERSAA
+1268 AVCVETDGEAREAIAAQ
-1282 ASLLQEQDGVATAGF
+1282 LQEQEGVTTAGF

-1366 TSLLTLL
+1366 TSLLTIL
-1373 GCAAGLGF
+1373 GCAVGLAF

-1398 MFGRTVEPLSFLW
+1398 MFGRTVEPLSFVY
-1411 SVLLTLLFAVI
+1411 SALLTLLFAVI
-1422 VDFVMYPKLRKIDMV
+1422 VDLVMYPKLKKIDMV

>member
-1 MRIKA
+1 MRVKA
-6 FHKDILRAITHSW
+6 FHKDVLRAVTHSW

-48 TADGYFDAS
+48 TADAYYDDTRF
-57 RLFDVRLVSTFGF
+57 FDVRLVSTFGF
-70 TDEDIEAI
+70 TDDDVEAI
-78 RAQEG
+78 RATEG
-83 VEGVMAGYSA
+83 VESVMAGYSA
-93 DMLVRMGEKD
+93 DLLVRMGEKD
-103 VVTRIHALPSDLS
+103 VVTRLHSLPSDLS
-116 GENPDYLNR
+116 EDNEEYLNR
-125 PTLEEGRMPEKP
+125 PTLKEGRMPENP
-137 GECVVSVGGVD
+137 GECVVSVGGAD
-148 DATGLQLGD
+148 DATGLAIGD
-157 TVTVEDTEGNLDET
+157 TVTIEDTDGSLGDT
-171 LARAEFTVV
+171 PARSEFTVV
-180 GFVQSSYY
+180 GFVESSYY

-211 DDFTQEYYTELNL
+211 DDFSQEYYTDLYLSVE
-224 TVAGAA
+224 GSR

-264 IRGEAEETLADAEQT
+264 IRDEAEETLADAEQT
-279 YEEEKEKAERE
+279 YEEEKAKAEKE

-303 ELADAEQEL
+303 ELEDAEQEL
-312 TDGEQELADAKQEL
+312 LDGEQELEDAKREL
-326 EDARVEL
+326 EDARTE
-333 EDGRRELEDAYQE
+333 
-346 LVDGQAEYED
+346 
-356 GARQLADGRAEYED
+356 LADGRQELLDGQAEYED
-370 GVRQLEDAKAEW
+370 GVRQLEEGKADYEDGVRQLEEAKDEW

-397 HNFSVYEQQKEEA
+397 HNASLVEQQKEEA
-410 YEQFED
+410 YEQFAD
-416 ARQQIIDGQKELE
+416 ARKQIQDGQKELE
-429 EAREL
+429 EARKL
-434 LAEQKSAVES
+434 LAEQKGSYES
-444 AERFLDGVDQVIA
+444 AKQFLSGVEQVIA
-457 LKEQQ
+457 VKEAQ
-462 GGSGGET
+462 GGGGEEGSD
-469 GEEPGEEP
+469 GEE
-477 GGETGSSI
+477 GGEGGD
-485 STPAEAQAFL
+485 QAIR
-495 LSLMGMEDPADQM
+495 DD
-508 AALAALDSGS
+508 
-518 RAVLGETV
+518 
-526 SQMIESGAVTDEA
+526 
-539 QLAQLRQLAALL
+539 
-551 GASGADAS
+551 ADAQEFLAS
-559 AAEASGGEE
+559 SGEASSASGGT
-568 PGGEEP
+568 
-574 GGEGAAVAALGSFT
+574 VTALGSMT
-588 LSSDEEAAQF
+588 IASDAEAAQF
-598 LQQLSALGGDAQAI
+598 LQYLSGLGTDVQAI
-612 SAALGQLDDDGLE
+612 SAALGQLDDAGLS
-625 YFHNYLQNVIAS
+625 YFHGYLEGVIAGTS
-637 LPDSAQKQQ
+637 DETQKQQ
-646 LSALLL
+646 LTALLA
-652 MVEQAQGAGEDPEP
+652 MVEQAQGSGGDPDP
-666 GTSLT
+666 GDSLT

-679 EQLASMSET
+679 EKLAGMSESEAA
-688 QAGLALMELD
+688 QVLLGLD
-698 LDSLYLLRDYLDS
+698 LDSLYLLRDYLES
-711 SIQQYE
+711 AVRQYE

-722 VAQANWQLAEAKREY
+722 LAQANWQLTEAKREY

-742 EVDDTFA
+742 EVDDAFA
-749 EAEAQFADAK
+749 EADAQLADAK
-759 EQLDDAKIELD
+759 AQLDDAKQQLD

-782 LEDAKAEIE
+782 LADAKAEIE
-791 ENEQKLAD
+791 ENEQKLLD
-799 AKVELDDGWQQY
+799 AKTEIEEGW
-811 YDGVRELEDGEQELL
+811 QELL
-826 DGEAEIEENEQK
+826 DGEAEIADGEQQIAENEQK

-850 QELDDGWKEYEDGK
+850 QELDDGWQEYEDGRQ
-864 AEAEEKLAD
+864 EAEQELAD
-873 GWQEIMDGRDELAN
+873 GWQEIMDGRDELAS
-887 LERPEWYVLDRG
+887 LERPEWYVLGRG

-957 RMRIAAKYLIYAAV
+957 RLRIASKYLIYAAV
-971 PSVLGSLFGT
+971 PSVLGSLFGIV
-981 FLGDQT
+981 LGNQT

-1001 GPEMAVVWQPAY
+1001 GPDLLVVHQPVFNT
-1013 DAIGCVAAAVCT
+1013 IGCVASAACT
-1025 LGSTAFACRSELQE
+1025 LGATAFACRSELRE

-1061 RPVWKRLKFTQ
+1061 RPLWKRLKFTQ

-1085 LVMTVVGI
+1085 LFMTIVGI

-1121 YRYDTIVSLKDHEI
+1121 YLYDTIVSLKDNEV
-1135 SDGAREVL
+1135 SDGAREIL
-1143 DGDSFDGWMAVM
+1143 DGDSFDGWMTVM
-1155 KKTADLMAGD
+1155 KKSTDLMAGD
-1165 KSYSGYVL
+1165 ASYSGYVL
-1173 VPEDPGELGTFINLR
+1173 VPENAEDLGTYINLR
-1188 DRKTGESVPFSEGS
+1188 DRKTGESVEFTEGS

-1211 LLGVDVGGTVTIENE
+1211 LLGVDVGGTITIENE

-1258 NEPFEATELD
+1258 NEPFEPSEID
-1268 AICTQTDAQERSAA
+1268 AVCVETDGEAREAIAAQ
-1282 ASLLQEQDGVATAGF
+1282 LQEQEGVATAGF

-1366 TSLLTLL
+1366 TSLLTIL
-1373 GCAAGLGF
+1373 GCAVGLAF

-1398 MFGRTVEPLSFLW
+1398 MFGRTVEPLSFVY
-1411 SVLLTLLFAVI
+1411 SALLTLLFAVI
-1422 VDFVMYPKLRKIDMV
+1422 VDLVMYPKLKKIDMV
-1437 ESLKSVD
+1437 KSLKSVD

>member
-1 MRIKA
+1 MRVKA
-6 FHKDILRAITHSW
+6 FHKDVLRAVTHSW

-35 YSGLRTTAPNMRA
+35 YSGLRTTALNMRA
-48 TADGYFDAS
+48 TADAYYDDTRF
-57 RLFDVRLVSTFGF
+57 FDVRLVSTFGF
-70 TDEDIEAI
+70 TDDDVEAI
-78 RAQEG
+78 RATEG
-83 VEGVMAGYSA
+83 VESVMAGYSA
-93 DMLVRMGEKD
+93 DWLVRMGEKD
-103 VVTRIHALPSDLS
+103 VVTRLHSLPSDLS
-116 GENPDYLNR
+116 EDNEEYLNR
-125 PTLEEGRMPEKP
+125 PTLKEGRMPENP
-137 GECVVSVGGVD
+137 GECVVSVGGAD
-148 DATGLQLGD
+148 DATGLAIGD
-157 TVTVEDTEGNLDET
+157 TVTVEDTDGSLGDT
-171 LARAEFTVV
+171 LARSEFTVV
-180 GFVQSSYY
+180 GFVESSYY

-211 DDFTQEYYTELNL
+211 DDFSQEYYTDLYLSVE
-224 TVAGAA
+224 GSR

-253 ADVRAEIRYGE
+253 AGVRAEIRYGE
-264 IRGEAEETLADAEQT
+264 IRDEAEETLADAEQT
-279 YEEEKEKAERE
+279 YEEEKAKAEKE

-303 ELADAEQEL
+303 ELEDAEQEL
-312 TDGEQELADAKQEL
+312 LDGEQELEDAKREL
-326 EDARVEL
+326 EDARTEL
-333 EDGRRELEDAYQE
+333 ADGRQE

-356 GARQLADGRAEYED
+356 GVRQLEEGKADYED
-370 GVRQLEDAKAEW
+370 GVRQLQEAKDEW

-397 HNFSVYEQQKEEA
+397 HNASLVEQQKEEA
-410 YEQFED
+410 YEQFAD
-416 ARQQIIDGQKELE
+416 ARKQIQDGQKELE
-429 EAREL
+429 EARKL
-434 LAEQKSAVES
+434 LAEQKGSYES
-444 AERFLDGVDQVIA
+444 AKQFLSGVEQVIA
-457 LKEQQ
+457 VKEAQ
-462 GGSGGET
+462 GGGGEEGDG
-469 GEEPGEEP
+469 GEE
-477 GGETGSSI
+477 GGDGGD
-485 STPAEAQAFL
+485 QAIR
-495 LSLMGMEDPADQM
+495 DD
-508 AALAALDSGS
+508 
-518 RAVLGETV
+518 
-526 SQMIESGAVTDEA
+526 
-539 QLAQLRQLAALL
+539 
-551 GASGADAS
+551 ADAQEFLAS
-559 AAEASGGEE
+559 SGEASSASGGT
-568 PGGEEP
+568 
-574 GGEGAAVAALGSFT
+574 VTALGSMT
-588 LSSDEEAAQF
+588 IASEAEAAQF
-598 LQQLSALGGDAQAI
+598 LQYLSGLGTDAQAI
-612 SAALGQLDDDGLE
+612 SAALGQLDDAGLS
-625 YFHNYLQNVIAS
+625 YFHGYLEGVIAGTS
-637 LPDSAQKQQ
+637 DETQKQQ
-646 LSALLL
+646 LTALLA
-652 MVEQAQGAGEDPEP
+652 MVEQAQGSGGDPDP
-666 GTSLT
+666 GDSLT

-679 EQLASMSET
+679 EKLAGMSESEAA
-688 QAGLALMELD
+688 QVLLGLD
-698 LDSLYLLRDYLDS
+698 LDSLYLLRDYLES
-711 SIQQYE
+711 AVQQYE

-722 VAQANWQLAEAKREY
+722 ISQANWQLTEAKREY

-742 EVDDTFA
+742 EVDDAFA
-749 EAEAQFADAK
+749 EADAQLADAK
-759 EQLDDAKIELD
+759 AQIDDAKQQLD

-782 LEDAKAEIE
+782 LADAKAEIE

-799 AKVELDDGWQQY
+799 AKTEIEEGW
-811 YDGVRELEDGEQELL
+811 QELL
-826 DGEAEIEENEQK
+826 DGEAEIADGEQQIAENEQK

-850 QELDDGWKEYEDGK
+850 QELDDGWQEYEDGRQ
-864 AEAEEKLAD
+864 EAEQELAD
-873 GWQEIMDGRDELAN
+873 GWQEIMDGRDELAS
-887 LERPEWYVLDRG
+887 LERPEWYVLGRG

-957 RMRIAAKYLIYAAV
+957 RLRIASKYLIYAAV
-971 PSVLGSLFGT
+971 PSVLGSLFGIV
-981 FLGDQT
+981 LGNQT

-1001 GPEMAVVWQPAY
+1001 GPDLLVVHQPVFNT
-1013 DAIGCVAAAVCT
+1013 IGCVAYAACT
-1025 LGSTAFACRSELQE
+1025 LGATAFACRSELRE

-1061 RPVWKRLKFTQ
+1061 RPLWKRLKFTQ

-1085 LVMTVVGI
+1085 LFMTIVGI

-1121 YRYDTIVSLKDHEI
+1121 YLYDTIVSLKDNEV
-1135 SDGAREVL
+1135 SDGAREIL
-1143 DGDSFDGWMAVM
+1143 DGDSFDGWMTVM
-1155 KKTADLMAGD
+1155 KKSTDLMAGD
-1165 KSYSGYVL
+1165 ASYSGYVL
-1173 VPEDPGELGTFINLR
+1173 VPENAEDLGTYINLR
-1188 DRKTGESVPFSEGS
+1188 DRKTGESVEFTEGS

-1211 LLGVDVGGTVTIENE
+1211 LLGVDVGGTITIENE

-1258 NEPFEATELD
+1258 NEPFEPSEID
-1268 AICTQTDAQERSAA
+1268 AVCVETDGEAREAIAAQ
-1282 ASLLQEQDGVATAGF
+1282 LQEQEGVATAGF

-1366 TSLLTLL
+1366 TSLLTIL
-1373 GCAAGLGF
+1373 GCAVGLAF

-1398 MFGRTVEPLSFLW
+1398 MFGRTVEPLSFVY
-1411 SVLLTLLFAVI
+1411 SALLTLLFAVI
-1422 VDFVMYPKLRKIDMV
+1422 VDLVMYPKLKKIDMV

>member
-1 MRIKA
+1 MRVKA
-6 FHKDILRAITHSW
+6 FHKDVLRAVTHSW

-48 TADGYFDAS
+48 TADAYYDDTRF
-57 RLFDVRLVSTFGF
+57 FDVRLVSTFGF
-70 TDEDIEAI
+70 TDDDVEAI
-78 RAQEG
+78 RATEG
-83 VEGVMAGYSA
+83 VGSVMAGYSV
-93 DMLVRMGEKD
+93 DLLVRMGEKD
-103 VVTRIHALPSDLS
+103 VVTRLHSLPSDLS
-116 GENPDYLNR
+116 EDNEEYLNR
-125 PTLEEGRMPEKP
+125 STLKEGRMPENP

-148 DATGLQLGD
+148 DATGLAIGD
-157 TVTVEDTEGNLDET
+157 TVTIEDTDGSLGDT
-171 LARAEFTVV
+171 LARSEFTVV
-180 GFVQSSYY
+180 GFVESSYY

-211 DDFTQEYYTELNL
+211 DDFSQEYYTDLYLSVE
-224 TVAGAA
+224 GSR

-253 ADVRAEIRYGE
+253 AGVRAEIRYGE
-264 IRGEAEETLADAEQT
+264 IRDEAEETLADAEQT
-279 YEEEKEKAERE
+279 YEEEKAKAEKE

-303 ELADAEQEL
+303 ELEDAEQEL
-312 TDGEQELADAKQEL
+312 LDGEQELEDAKREL
-326 EDARVEL
+326 EDARTE
-333 EDGRRELEDAYQE
+333 
-346 LVDGQAEYED
+346 
-356 GARQLADGRAEYED
+356 LADGRQELLDGQAEYED
-370 GVRQLEDAKAEW
+370 GVRQLEEGKADYEDGVRKLEEAKDEW

-397 HNFSVYEQQKEEA
+397 HNASLVEQQKEEA
-410 YEQFED
+410 YEQFAD
-416 ARQQIIDGQKELE
+416 ARKQIQDGQKELE
-429 EAREL
+429 EARKL
-434 LAEQKSAVES
+434 LAEQKGSYES
-444 AERFLDGVDQVIA
+444 AKQFLSGVEQVIA
-457 LKEQQ
+457 VKEAQ
-462 GGSGGET
+462 GGGGEEGG
-469 GEEPGEEP
+469 GEE
-477 GGETGSSI
+477 GGGGD
-485 STPAEAQAFL
+485 QAIR
-495 LSLMGMEDPADQM
+495 DD
-508 AALAALDSGS
+508 
-518 RAVLGETV
+518 
-526 SQMIESGAVTDEA
+526 
-539 QLAQLRQLAALL
+539 
-551 GASGADAS
+551 ADAQEFLAS
-559 AAEASGGEE
+559 SGDASSASGGT
-568 PGGEEP
+568 
-574 GGEGAAVAALGSFT
+574 VTALGSMT
-588 LSSDEEAAQF
+588 IASDAEAAQF
-598 LQQLSALGGDAQAI
+598 LQYLSGLGTDVQAI
-612 SAALGQLDDDGLE
+612 SAALGQLDDAGLSC
-625 YFHNYLQNVIAS
+625 FHGYLEGVIAGTS
-637 LPDSAQKQQ
+637 DETQKQQ
-646 LSALLL
+646 LTALLA
-652 MVEQAQGAGEDPEP
+652 MVEQAQGSGGDPDP
-666 GTSLT
+666 GDSLT

-679 EQLASMSET
+679 EKLAGMSESEAA
-688 QAGLALMELD
+688 QVLLGLD
-698 LDSLYLLRDYLDS
+698 LDSLYLLRDYLES
-711 SIQQYE
+711 AVRQYE
-717 DGKAQ
+717 DGKSQ
-722 VAQANWQLAEAKREY
+722 ISQANWQLTEAKREY

-742 EVDDTFA
+742 EVDDAFA
-749 EAEAQFADAK
+749 EADAQLADAK
-759 EQLDDAKIELD
+759 AQLDDAKQQLD

-782 LEDAKAEIE
+782 LADAKAEIE
-791 ENEQKLAD
+791 ENEQKLLD
-799 AKVELDDGWQQY
+799 AKTEIEEGW
-811 YDGVRELEDGEQELL
+811 QELL
-826 DGEAEIEENEQK
+826 DGEAEIADGEQQIAENEQK

-850 QELDDGWKEYEDGK
+850 QELDDGWQEYEDGRQ
-864 AEAEEKLAD
+864 EAEQELAD
-873 GWQEIMDGRDELAN
+873 GWQEIMDGRDELAS
-887 LERPEWYVLDRG
+887 LERPEWYVLGRG

-957 RMRIAAKYLIYAAV
+957 RLRIASKYLIYAAV
-971 PSVLGSLFGT
+971 PSVLGSLFGIV
-981 FLGDQT
+981 LGNQT

-1001 GPEMAVVWQPAY
+1001 GPSLLVVHQPVFNT
-1013 DAIGCVAAAVCT
+1013 IGCVASAACT
-1025 LGSTAFACRSELQE
+1025 LGATAFACRSELRE

-1061 RPVWKRLKFTQ
+1061 RPLWKRLRFTQ

-1085 LVMTVVGI
+1085 LSMTIVGI

-1121 YRYDTIVSLKDHEI
+1121 YLYDTIVSLKDNEV
-1135 SDGAREVL
+1135 SDGAREIL
-1143 DGDSFDGWMAVM
+1143 DGDSFDGWMTVM
-1155 KKTADLMAGD
+1155 KKSTDLMAGD
-1165 KSYSGYVL
+1165 ASYSGYVL
-1173 VPEDPGELGTFINLR
+1173 VPENAEDLGTYINLR
-1188 DRKTGESVPFSEGS
+1188 DRKTGESVEFTEDS

-1211 LLGVDVGGTVTIENE
+1211 LLGVDVGGTITIENE

-1258 NEPFEATELD
+1258 NEPFEPSEID
-1268 AICTQTDAQERSAA
+1268 AVCVETDGEAREAIAAQ
-1282 ASLLQEQDGVATAGF
+1282 LQEQEGVATAGF

-1366 TSLLTLL
+1366 TSLLTIL
-1373 GCAAGLGF
+1373 GCAVGLAF

-1398 MFGRTVEPLSFLW
+1398 MFGRTVEPLSFVY
-1411 SVLLTLLFAVI
+1411 SALLTLLFAVI
-1422 VDFVMYPKLRKIDMV
+1422 VDLVMYPKLKKIDMV

>member
-1 MRIKA
+1 MRVKA
-6 FHKDILRAITHSW
+6 FHKDVLRAVTHSW

-48 TADGYFDAS
+48 TADAYYDDTRF
-57 RLFDVRLVSTFGF
+57 FDVRLVSTFGF
-70 TDEDIEAI
+70 TDDDVEAI
-78 RAQEG
+78 RATEG
-83 VEGVMAGYSA
+83 VESVMAGYSA
-93 DMLVRMGEKD
+93 DWLVRMGEKD
-103 VVTRIHALPSDLS
+103 VVTRLHSLPSDLS
-116 GENPDYLNR
+116 EDNEEYLNR
-125 PTLEEGRMPEKP
+125 PTLKEGRMPENP
-137 GECVVSVGGVD
+137 GECVVSVGGAD
-148 DATGLQLGD
+148 DATGLAIGD
-157 TVTVEDTEGNLDET
+157 TVTIEDTDGSLGDT
-171 LARAEFTVV
+171 LARSEFTVV
-180 GFVQSSYY
+180 GFVESSYY

-211 DDFTQEYYTELNL
+211 DDFSQEYYTDLYLSVE
-224 TVAGAA
+224 GSR

-264 IRGEAEETLADAEQT
+264 IRDEAEETLADAEQT
-279 YEEEKEKAERE
+279 YEEEKAKAEKE

-303 ELADAEQEL
+303 ELEDAEQEL
-312 TDGEQELADAKQEL
+312 LDGEQELEDAKREL
-326 EDARVEL
+326 EDARTE
-333 EDGRRELEDAYQE
+333 
-346 LVDGQAEYED
+346 
-356 GARQLADGRAEYED
+356 LADGRQELLDGQAEYED
-370 GVRQLEDAKAEW
+370 GVRQLEEGKADYEDGVRKLEEAKDEW

-397 HNFSVYEQQKEEA
+397 HNASLVEQQKEEA
-410 YEQFED
+410 YEQFAD
-416 ARQQIIDGQKELE
+416 ARKQIQDGQKELE
-429 EAREL
+429 EARKL
-434 LAEQKSAVES
+434 LAEQKGSYES
-444 AERFLDGVDQVIA
+444 AKQFLSGVEQVIA
-457 LKEQQ
+457 VKEAQ
-462 GGSGGET
+462 GGGGEEGDG
-469 GEEPGEEP
+469 GEE
-477 GGETGSSI
+477 GGDGGDQAI
-485 STPAEAQAFL
+485 RDDADAQEFL
-495 LSLMGMEDPADQM
+495 ASLMRMTDSSEQM
-508 AALAALDSGS
+508 AAIGALDSAS
-518 RAVLGETV
+518 RSVLGAY
-526 SQMIESGAVTDEA
+526 INALLESGAVTDE
-539 QLAQLRQLAALL
+539 
-551 GASGADAS
+551 
-559 AAEASGGEE
+559 
-568 PGGEEP
+568 
-574 GGEGAAVAALGSFT
+574 T
-588 LSSDEEAAQF
+588 
-598 LQQLSALGGDAQAI
+598 
-612 SAALGQLDDDGLE
+612 
-625 YFHNYLQNVIAS
+625 
-637 LPDSAQKQQ
+637 QKQQ
-646 LSALLL
+646 LTALLA
-652 MVEQAQGAGEDPEP
+652 MVEQAQGSGGDPDP
-666 GTSLT
+666 GDSLT

-679 EQLASMSET
+679 EKLAGMSESEAA
-688 QAGLALMELD
+688 QVLLGLD
-698 LDSLYLLRDYLDS
+698 LDSLYLLRDYLES
-711 SIQQYE
+711 AVRQYE

-722 VAQANWQLAEAKREY
+722 LAQANWQLTEAKREY

-742 EVDDTFA
+742 EVDDAFA
-749 EAEAQFADAK
+749 EADAQLADAK
-759 EQLDDAKIELD
+759 AQLDDAKQQLD

-782 LEDAKAEIE
+782 LADAKAEIE
-791 ENEQKLAD
+791 ENEQKLLD
-799 AKVELDDGWQQY
+799 AKTEIEEGW
-811 YDGVRELEDGEQELL
+811 QELL
-826 DGEAEIEENEQK
+826 DGEAEIADGEQQIAENEQK

-850 QELDDGWKEYEDGK
+850 QELDDGWQEYEDGRQ
-864 AEAEEKLAD
+864 EAEQELAD
-873 GWQEIMDGRDELAN
+873 GWQEIMDGRDELAS
-887 LERPEWYVLDRG
+887 LERPEWYVLGRG

-957 RMRIAAKYLIYAAV
+957 RLRIASKYLIYAAV
-971 PSVLGSLFGT
+971 PSVLGSLFGIV
-981 FLGDQT
+981 LGNQT

-1001 GPEMAVVWQPAY
+1001 GPDLLVVHQPVFNT
-1013 DAIGCVAAAVCT
+1013 IGCVASAACT
-1025 LGSTAFACRSELQE
+1025 LGATAFACRSELRE

-1061 RPVWKRLKFTQ
+1061 RPLWKRLKFTQ

-1085 LVMTVVGI
+1085 LFMTIVGI

-1121 YRYDTIVSLKDHEI
+1121 YLYDTIVSLKDNEV
-1135 SDGAREVL
+1135 SDGAREIL
-1143 DGDSFDGWMAVM
+1143 DGDSFDGWMTVM
-1155 KKTADLMAGD
+1155 KKSTDLMAGD
-1165 KSYSGYVL
+1165 ASYSGYVL
-1173 VPEDPGELGTFINLR
+1173 VPENAEDLGTYINLR
-1188 DRKTGESVPFSEGS
+1188 DRKTGESVEFTEGS

-1211 LLGVDVGGTVTIENE
+1211 LLGVDVGGTITIENE

-1258 NEPFEATELD
+1258 NEPFEPSEID
-1268 AICTQTDAQERSAA
+1268 AVCVETDGEAREAIAAQ
-1282 ASLLQEQDGVATAGF
+1282 LQEQEGVATAGF

-1366 TSLLTLL
+1366 TSLLTIL
-1373 GCAAGLGF
+1373 GCAVGLAF

-1398 MFGRTVEPLSFLW
+1398 MFGRTVEPLSFVY
-1411 SVLLTLLFAVI
+1411 SALLTLLFAVI
-1422 VDFVMYPKLRKIDMV
+1422 VDLVMYPKLKKIDMV

>member
-1 MRIKA
+1 MRVKA
-6 FHKDILRAITHSW
+6 FHKDVLRAVTHSW

-35 YSGLRTTAPNMRA
+35 YSGLRTTALNMRA
-48 TADGYFDAS
+48 TADAYYDDTRF
-57 RLFDVRLVSTFGF
+57 FDVRLVSTFGF
-70 TDEDIEAI
+70 TDDDVEAI
-78 RAQEG
+78 RATEG
-83 VEGVMAGYSA
+83 VESVMAGYSA
-93 DMLVRMGEKD
+93 DWLVRMGEKD
-103 VVTRIHALPSDLS
+103 VVTRLHSLPSDLS
-116 GENPDYLNR
+116 EDNEEYLNR
-125 PTLEEGRMPEKP
+125 PTLKEGRMPENP
-137 GECVVSVGGVD
+137 GECVVSVGGAD
-148 DATGLQLGD
+148 DATGLAIGD
-157 TVTVEDTEGNLDET
+157 TVTVEDTDGSLGDT
-171 LARAEFTVV
+171 LARSEFTVV
-180 GFVQSSYY
+180 GFVESSYY

-211 DDFTQEYYTELNL
+211 DDFSQEYYTDLYLSVE
-224 TVAGAA
+224 GSS

-253 ADVRAEIRYGE
+253 AGVRAEIRYGE
-264 IRGEAEETLADAEQT
+264 IRDEAEETLADAEQT
-279 YEEEKEKAERE
+279 YEEEKAKAEKE

-303 ELADAEQEL
+303 ELEDAEQEL
-312 TDGEQELADAKQEL
+312 LDGEQELEDAKREL
-326 EDARVEL
+326 EDARTEL
-333 EDGRRELEDAYQE
+333 ADGRQE

-356 GARQLADGRAEYED
+356 GVRQLEEGKADYED
-370 GVRQLEDAKAEW
+370 GVRQLEEAKDEW

-397 HNFSVYEQQKEEA
+397 HNASLVEQQKEEA
-410 YEQFED
+410 YEQFAD
-416 ARQQIIDGQKELE
+416 ARKQIQDGQKELE
-429 EAREL
+429 EARKL
-434 LAEQKSAVES
+434 LAEQKGSYES
-444 AERFLDGVDQVIA
+444 AKKFLSGVEQVIA
-457 LKEQQ
+457 VKEAQ
-462 GGSGGET
+462 GGGGEEGDG
-469 GEEPGEEP
+469 GEE
-477 GGETGSSI
+477 GGDGGD
-485 STPAEAQAFL
+485 QAIR
-495 LSLMGMEDPADQM
+495 DD
-508 AALAALDSGS
+508 
-518 RAVLGETV
+518 
-526 SQMIESGAVTDEA
+526 
-539 QLAQLRQLAALL
+539 
-551 GASGADAS
+551 ADAQEFLAS
-559 AAEASGGEE
+559 SGEASSASGGT
-568 PGGEEP
+568 
-574 GGEGAAVAALGSFT
+574 VTALGSMT
-588 LSSDEEAAQF
+588 IASDAEAAQF
-598 LQQLSALGGDAQAI
+598 LQYLSGLGTDVQAI
-612 SAALGQLDDDGLE
+612 SAALGQLDGAGLSC
-625 YFHNYLQNVIAS
+625 FHGYLEGAIAGTS
-637 LPDSAQKQQ
+637 DETQKQQ
-646 LSALLL
+646 LTALLA
-652 MVEQAQGAGEDPEP
+652 MVEQAQGSGGDPDP
-666 GTSLT
+666 GDSLT

-679 EQLASMSET
+679 EKLAGMSESEAA
-688 QAGLALMELD
+688 QVLLGLD
-698 LDSLYLLRDYLDS
+698 LDSLYLLRDYLES
-711 SIQQYE
+711 AVRQYE
-717 DGKAQ
+717 DGKSQ
-722 VAQANWQLAEAKREY
+722 ISQANWQLTEAKREY

-742 EVDDTFA
+742 EVDDAFA
-749 EAEAQFADAK
+749 EADAQLADAK
-759 EQLDDAKIELD
+759 AQLDDAKQQLD

-782 LEDAKAEIE
+782 LADAKAEIE
-791 ENEQKLAD
+791 ENEQKLLD
-799 AKVELDDGWQQY
+799 AKTEIEEGW
-811 YDGVRELEDGEQELL
+811 QELL
-826 DGEAEIEENEQK
+826 DGEAEIADGEQQIAENEQK

-850 QELDDGWKEYEDGK
+850 QELDDGWQEYEDGRQ
-864 AEAEEKLAD
+864 EAEQELAD
-873 GWQEIMDGRDELAN
+873 GWQEIMDGRDELAS
-887 LERPEWYVLDRG
+887 LERPEWYVLGRG

-957 RMRIAAKYLIYAAV
+957 RLRIASKYLIYAAV
-971 PSVLGSLFGT
+971 PSVLGSLFGIV
-981 FLGDQT
+981 LGNQT

-1001 GPEMAVVWQPAY
+1001 GPDLLVVHQPVFNT
-1013 DAIGCVAAAVCT
+1013 IGCVASAACT
-1025 LGSTAFACRSELQE
+1025 LGATAFACRSELRE

-1061 RPVWKRLKFTQ
+1061 RPLWKRLRFTQ

-1085 LVMTVVGI
+1085 LFMTIVGI

-1121 YRYDTIVSLKDHEI
+1121 YLYDTIVSLKDNEV
-1135 SDGAREVL
+1135 SDGAREIL
-1143 DGDSFDGWMAVM
+1143 DGDSFDGWMTVM
-1155 KKTADLMAGD
+1155 KKSTDLMAGD
-1165 KSYSGYVL
+1165 ASYSGYVL
-1173 VPEDPGELGTFINLR
+1173 VPENAEDLGTYINLR
-1188 DRKTGESVPFSEGS
+1188 DRKTGESVEFTEGS

-1211 LLGVDVGGTVTIENE
+1211 LLGVDVGGTITIENE

-1258 NEPFEATELD
+1258 NEPFEPSEID
-1268 AICTQTDAQERSAA
+1268 AVCVETDGEAREAIAAQ
-1282 ASLLQEQDGVATAGF
+1282 LQEQEGVATAGF

-1366 TSLLTLL
+1366 TSLLTIF
-1373 GCAAGLGF
+1373 GCAVGLAF

-1398 MFGRTVEPLSFLW
+1398 MFGRTVEPLSFVY
-1411 SVLLTLLFAVI
+1411 SALLTLLFAVI
-1422 VDFVMYPKLRKIDMV
+1422 VDLVMYPKLKKIDMV

>member
-1 MRIKA
+1 MRVKA
-6 FHKDILRAITHSW
+6 FHKDVLRAVTHSW

-48 TADGYFDAS
+48 TADAYYDDTRF
-57 RLFDVRLVSTFGF
+57 FDVRLVSTFGF
-70 TDEDIEAI
+70 TDDDVEAI
-78 RAQEG
+78 RATEG
-83 VEGVMAGYSA
+83 VESVMAGYSA
-93 DMLVRMGEKD
+93 DWLVRMGEKD
-103 VVTRIHALPSDLS
+103 VVTRLHSLPSDLS
-116 GENPDYLNR
+116 EDNEEYLNR
-125 PTLEEGRMPEKP
+125 PTLKEGRMPENP

-148 DATGLQLGD
+148 DATGLAIGD
-157 TVTVEDTEGNLDET
+157 TVTIEDTDGSLGDT
-171 LARAEFTVV
+171 LARSEFTVV
-180 GFVQSSYY
+180 GFVESSYY

-211 DDFTQEYYTELNL
+211 DDFSQEYYTDLYLSVE
-224 TVAGAA
+224 GSR

-264 IRGEAEETLADAEQT
+264 IRDEAEETLADAEQT
-279 YEEEKEKAERE
+279 YEEEKAKAEKE

-303 ELADAEQEL
+303 ELEDAEQEL
-312 TDGEQELADAKQEL
+312 LDGEQELEDAKREL
-326 EDARVEL
+326 EDARTE
-333 EDGRRELEDAYQE
+333 
-346 LVDGQAEYED
+346 
-356 GARQLADGRAEYED
+356 LADGRQELLDGQAEYED
-370 GVRQLEDAKAEW
+370 GVRQLEEGKADYEDGVRQLEEAKDEW

-397 HNFSVYEQQKEEA
+397 HNASLVEQQKEEA
-410 YEQFED
+410 YEQFAD
-416 ARQQIIDGQKELE
+416 ARKQIQDGQKELE
-429 EAREL
+429 EARKL
-434 LAEQKSAVES
+434 LAEQKGSYES
-444 AERFLDGVDQVIA
+444 AKQFLSGVEQVIA
-457 LKEQQ
+457 VKEAQ
-462 GGSGGET
+462 GGGGEEGG
-469 GEEPGEEP
+469 GEE
-477 GGETGSSI
+477 GGEGGD
-485 STPAEAQAFL
+485 QAIR
-495 LSLMGMEDPADQM
+495 DD
-508 AALAALDSGS
+508 
-518 RAVLGETV
+518 
-526 SQMIESGAVTDEA
+526 
-539 QLAQLRQLAALL
+539 
-551 GASGADAS
+551 ADAQEFLAS
-559 AAEASGGEE
+559 SGDASSASGGT
-568 PGGEEP
+568 
-574 GGEGAAVAALGSFT
+574 VTALGSMT
-588 LSSDEEAAQF
+588 IASDAEAAQF
-598 LQQLSALGGDAQAI
+598 LQYLSGLGTDAQAI
-612 SAALGQLDDDGLE
+612 SAALGQLDDAGLSC
-625 YFHNYLQNVIAS
+625 FHGYLEGVIAGTS
-637 LPDSAQKQQ
+637 DETQKQQ
-646 LSALLL
+646 LTALLA
-652 MVEQAQGAGEDPEP
+652 MVEQAQGSGGDPDP
-666 GTSLT
+666 GDSLT

-679 EQLASMSET
+679 EKLAGMSESEAA
-688 QAGLALMELD
+688 QVLLGLD
-698 LDSLYLLRDYLDS
+698 LDSLYLLRDYLES
-711 SIQQYE
+711 AVRQYE

-722 VAQANWQLAEAKREY
+722 LAQANWQLTEAKREY

-742 EVDDTFA
+742 EVDDAFA
-749 EAEAQFADAK
+749 EADAQLADAK
-759 EQLDDAKIELD
+759 AQLDDAKQQLD

-782 LEDAKAEIE
+782 LADAKAEIE
-791 ENEQKLAD
+791 ENEQKLLD
-799 AKVELDDGWQQY
+799 AKTEIEEGW
-811 YDGVRELEDGEQELL
+811 QELL
-826 DGEAEIEENEQK
+826 DGEAEIADGEQQIAENEQK

-850 QELDDGWKEYEDGK
+850 QELDDGWQEYEDGRQ
-864 AEAEEKLAD
+864 EAEQELAD
-873 GWQEIMDGRDELAN
+873 GWQEIMDGRDELAS
-887 LERPEWYVLDRG
+887 LERPEWYVLGRG

-957 RMRIAAKYLIYAAV
+957 RLRIASKYLIYAAV
-971 PSVLGSLFGT
+971 PSVLGSLFGIV
-981 FLGDQT
+981 LGNQT

-1001 GPEMAVVWQPAY
+1001 GPDLLVVHQPVFNT
-1013 DAIGCVAAAVCT
+1013 IGCVASAACT
-1025 LGSTAFACRSELQE
+1025 LGATAFACRSELRE

-1061 RPVWKRLKFTQ
+1061 RPLWKRLKFTQ

-1085 LVMTVVGI
+1085 LFMTIVGI

-1121 YRYDTIVSLKDHEI
+1121 YLYDTIVSLKDNEV
-1135 SDGAREVL
+1135 SDGAREIL
-1143 DGDSFDGWMAVM
+1143 DGDSFDGWMTVM
-1155 KKTADLMAGD
+1155 KKSTDLMAGD
-1165 KSYSGYVL
+1165 ASYSGYVL
-1173 VPEDPGELGTFINLR
+1173 VPENAEDLGTYINLR
-1188 DRKTGESVPFSEGS
+1188 DRKTGESVEFTEGS

-1211 LLGVDVGGTVTIENE
+1211 LLGVDVGGTITIENE

-1258 NEPFEATELD
+1258 NEPFEPSEID
-1268 AICTQTDAQERSAA
+1268 AVCVETDGEAREAIAAQ
-1282 ASLLQEQDGVATAGF
+1282 LQEQEGVATAGF

-1366 TSLLTLL
+1366 TSLLTIL
-1373 GCAAGLGF
+1373 GCAVGLAF

-1398 MFGRTVEPLSFLW
+1398 MFGRTVEPLSFVY
-1411 SVLLTLLFAVI
+1411 SALLTLLFAVI
-1422 VDFVMYPKLRKIDMV
+1422 VDLVMYPKLKKIDMV

>member
-1 MRIKA
+1 MRVKA
-6 FHKDILRAITHSW
+6 FHKDVLRAVTHSW

-35 YSGLRTTAPNMRA
+35 YSGLRTTALNMRA
-48 TADGYFDAS
+48 TADAYYDDTRF
-57 RLFDVRLVSTFGF
+57 FDVRLVSTFGF
-70 TDEDIEAI
+70 TDDDVEAI
-78 RAQEG
+78 RATEG
-83 VEGVMAGYSA
+83 VESVMAGYSA
-93 DMLVRMGEKD
+93 DWLVRMGEKD
-103 VVTRIHALPSDLS
+103 VVTRLHSLPSDLS
-116 GENPDYLNR
+116 EDNEEYLNR
-125 PTLEEGRMPEKP
+125 PTLKEGRMPENP
-137 GECVVSVGGVD
+137 GECVVSVGGAD
-148 DATGLQLGD
+148 DATGLAIGD
-157 TVTVEDTEGNLDET
+157 TVTVEDTDGSLGDT
-171 LARAEFTVV
+171 LARSEFTVV
-180 GFVQSSYY
+180 GFVESSYY

-211 DDFTQEYYTELNL
+211 DDFSQEYYTDLYLSVE
-224 TVAGAA
+224 GSR

-253 ADVRAEIRYGE
+253 AGVRAEIRYGE
-264 IRGEAEETLADAEQT
+264 IRDEAEETLADAEQT
-279 YEEEKEKAERE
+279 YEEEKAKAEKE

-303 ELADAEQEL
+303 ELEDAEQEL
-312 TDGEQELADAKQEL
+312 LDGEQELEDAKREL
-326 EDARVEL
+326 EDARTEL
-333 EDGRRELEDAYQE
+333 ADGRQE

-356 GARQLADGRAEYED
+356 GVRQLEEGKADYED
-370 GVRQLEDAKAEW
+370 GVRKLEEAKDEW

-397 HNFSVYEQQKEEA
+397 HNASLVEQQKEEA
-410 YEQFED
+410 YEQFAD
-416 ARQQIIDGQKELE
+416 ARKQIQDGQKELE
-429 EAREL
+429 EARKL
-434 LAEQKSAVES
+434 LAEQKGSYES
-444 AERFLDGVDQVIA
+444 AKQFLSGVEQVIA
-457 LKEQQ
+457 VKEAQ
-462 GGSGGET
+462 GGGGEEGDG
-469 GEEPGEEP
+469 GEE
-477 GGETGSSI
+477 GGDGGD
-485 STPAEAQAFL
+485 QAIR
-495 LSLMGMEDPADQM
+495 DD
-508 AALAALDSGS
+508 
-518 RAVLGETV
+518 
-526 SQMIESGAVTDEA
+526 
-539 QLAQLRQLAALL
+539 
-551 GASGADAS
+551 ADAQEFLAS
-559 AAEASGGEE
+559 SGDASSASGGT
-568 PGGEEP
+568 
-574 GGEGAAVAALGSFT
+574 VTALGSMT
-588 LSSDEEAAQF
+588 IASDAEAAQF
-598 LQQLSALGGDAQAI
+598 LQYLSGLGTDVQAI
-612 SAALGQLDDDGLE
+612 SAALGQLDSAGLS
-625 YFHNYLQNVIAS
+625 YFHGYLEGVIAGTS
-637 LPDSAQKQQ
+637 DETQKQQ
-646 LSALLL
+646 LTALLA
-652 MVEQAQGAGEDPEP
+652 MVEQAQGSGGDPDP
-666 GTSLT
+666 GDSLT

-679 EQLASMSET
+679 EKLAGMSESEAA
-688 QAGLALMELD
+688 QVLLGLD
-698 LDSLYLLRDYLDS
+698 LDSLYLLRDYLES
-711 SIQQYE
+711 AVQQYE

-722 VAQANWQLAEAKREY
+722 LAQANWQLTEAKREY

-742 EVDDTFA
+742 EVDDAFA
-749 EAEAQFADAK
+749 EADAQLADAK
-759 EQLDDAKIELD
+759 AQLDDAKQQLD

-782 LEDAKAEIE
+782 LADAKAEIE
-791 ENEQKLAD
+791 ENEQKLLD
-799 AKVELDDGWQQY
+799 AKTEIEEGW
-811 YDGVRELEDGEQELL
+811 QELL
-826 DGEAEIEENEQK
+826 DGEAEIADGEQQIAENEQK

-850 QELDDGWKEYEDGK
+850 QELDDGWQEYEDGRQ
-864 AEAEEKLAD
+864 EAEQELAD
-873 GWQEIMDGRDELAN
+873 GWQEIMDGRDELAS
-887 LERPEWYVLDRG
+887 LERPEWYVLGRG

-957 RMRIAAKYLIYAAV
+957 RLRIASKYLIYAAV
-971 PSVLGSLFGT
+971 PSVLGSLFGIV
-981 FLGDQT
+981 LGNQT

-1001 GPEMAVVWQPAY
+1001 GPDLLVVHQPVFNT
-1013 DAIGCVAAAVCT
+1013 IGCVASAACT
-1025 LGSTAFACRSELQE
+1025 LGATAFACRSELRE

-1061 RPVWKRLKFTQ
+1061 RPLWKRLKFTQ

-1085 LVMTVVGI
+1085 LFMTIVGI

-1121 YRYDTIVSLKDHEI
+1121 YLYDTIVSLKDNEV
-1135 SDGAREVL
+1135 SDGAREIL
-1143 DGDSFDGWMAVM
+1143 DGDSFDGWMTVM
-1155 KKTADLMAGD
+1155 KKSTDLMAGD
-1165 KSYSGYVL
+1165 ASYSGYVL
-1173 VPEDPGELGTFINLR
+1173 VPENAEDLGTYINLR
-1188 DRKTGESVPFSEGS
+1188 DRKTGESVEFTEGS

-1211 LLGVDVGGTVTIENE
+1211 LLGVDVGGTITIENE

-1258 NEPFEATELD
+1258 NEPFEPSEID
-1268 AICTQTDAQERSAA
+1268 AVCVETDGEARETIAAQ
-1282 ASLLQEQDGVATAGF
+1282 LQEQEGVATAGF

-1366 TSLLTLL
+1366 TSLLTIL
-1373 GCAAGLGF
+1373 GCAVGLAF

-1398 MFGRTVEPLSFLW
+1398 MFGRTVEPLSFVY
-1411 SVLLTLLFAVI
+1411 SALLTLLFAVI
-1422 VDFVMYPKLRKIDMV
+1422 VDLVMYPKLKKIDMV

>member
-1 MRIKA
+1 MRVKA
-6 FHKDILRAITHSW
+6 FHKDVLRAVTHSW

-35 YSGLRTTAPNMRA
+35 YSGLRTTALNMRA
-48 TADGYFDAS
+48 TADAYYDDTRF
-57 RLFDVRLVSTFGF
+57 FDVRLVSTFGF
-70 TDEDIEAI
+70 TDDDVEAI
-78 RAQEG
+78 RATEG
-83 VEGVMAGYSA
+83 VESVMAGYSA
-93 DMLVRMGEKD
+93 DWLVRMGEKD
-103 VVTRIHALPSDLS
+103 VVTRLHSLPSDLS
-116 GENPDYLNR
+116 EDNEEYLNR
-125 PTLEEGRMPEKP
+125 PTLKEGRMPENP
-137 GECVVSVGGVD
+137 GECVVSVGGAD
-148 DATGLQLGD
+148 DATGLAIGD
-157 TVTVEDTEGNLDET
+157 TVTVEDTDGSLGDT
-171 LARAEFTVV
+171 LARSEFTVV
-180 GFVQSSYY
+180 GFVESSYY

-211 DDFTQEYYTELNL
+211 DDFSQEYYTDLYLSVE
-224 TVAGAA
+224 GSR

-253 ADVRAEIRYGE
+253 AGVRAEIRYGE
-264 IRGEAEETLADAEQT
+264 IRDEAEETLADAEQT
-279 YEEEKEKAERE
+279 YEEEKAKAEKE

-303 ELADAEQEL
+303 ELEDAEQEL
-312 TDGEQELADAKQEL
+312 LDGEQELEDAKREL
-326 EDARVEL
+326 EDARTEL
-333 EDGRRELEDAYQE
+333 ADGRQE

-356 GARQLADGRAEYED
+356 GVRQLEEGKADYED
-370 GVRQLEDAKAEW
+370 GVRQLQEAKDEW

-397 HNFSVYEQQKEEA
+397 HNASLVEQQKEEA
-410 YEQFED
+410 YEQFAD
-416 ARQQIIDGQKELE
+416 ARKQIQDGQKELE
-429 EAREL
+429 EARKL
-434 LAEQKSAVES
+434 LAEQKGSYES
-444 AERFLDGVDQVIA
+444 AKQFLSGVEQVIA
-457 LKEQQ
+457 VKEAQ
-462 GGSGGET
+462 GGGGEEGDG
-469 GEEPGEEP
+469 GEE
-477 GGETGSSI
+477 GGDGGD
-485 STPAEAQAFL
+485 QAIR
-495 LSLMGMEDPADQM
+495 DD
-508 AALAALDSGS
+508 
-518 RAVLGETV
+518 
-526 SQMIESGAVTDEA
+526 
-539 QLAQLRQLAALL
+539 
-551 GASGADAS
+551 ADAQEFLAS
-559 AAEASGGEE
+559 SGEASSASGGT
-568 PGGEEP
+568 
-574 GGEGAAVAALGSFT
+574 VTALGSMT
-588 LSSDEEAAQF
+588 IASEAEAAQF
-598 LQQLSALGGDAQAI
+598 LQYLSGLGTDAQAI
-612 SAALGQLDDDGLE
+612 SAALGQLDDAGLS
-625 YFHNYLQNVIAS
+625 YFHGYLEGVIAGTS
-637 LPDSAQKQQ
+637 DETQKQQ
-646 LSALLL
+646 LTALLA
-652 MVEQAQGAGEDPEP
+652 MVEQAQGSGGDPDP
-666 GTSLT
+666 GDSLT

-679 EQLASMSET
+679 EKLAGMSESEAA
-688 QAGLALMELD
+688 QVLLGLD
-698 LDSLYLLRDYLDS
+698 LDSLYLLRDYLES
-711 SIQQYE
+711 AVQQYE

-722 VAQANWQLAEAKREY
+722 ISQANWQLTEAKREY

-742 EVDDTFA
+742 EVDDAFA
-749 EAEAQFADAK
+749 EADAQLADAK
-759 EQLDDAKIELD
+759 AQIDDAKQQLD

-782 LEDAKAEIE
+782 LADAKAEIE

-799 AKVELDDGWQQY
+799 AKTEIEEGW
-811 YDGVRELEDGEQELL
+811 QELL
-826 DGEAEIEENEQK
+826 DGEAEIADGEQQIAENEQK

-850 QELDDGWKEYEDGK
+850 QELDDGWQEYEDGRQ
-864 AEAEEKLAD
+864 EAEQELAD
-873 GWQEIMDGRDELAN
+873 GWQEIMDGRDELAS
-887 LERPEWYVLDRG
+887 LERPEWYVLGRG

-957 RMRIAAKYLIYAAV
+957 RLRIASKYLIYAAV
-971 PSVLGSLFGT
+971 PSVLGSLFGIV
-981 FLGDQT
+981 LGNQT

-1001 GPEMAVVWQPAY
+1001 GPDLLVVHQPVFNT
-1013 DAIGCVAAAVCT
+1013 IGCVASAACT
-1025 LGSTAFACRSELQE
+1025 LGATAFACRSELRE

-1061 RPVWKRLKFTQ
+1061 RPLWKRLKFTQ

-1085 LVMTVVGI
+1085 LFMTIVGI

-1121 YRYDTIVSLKDHEI
+1121 YLYDTIVSLKDNEV
-1135 SDGAREVL
+1135 SDGAREIL
-1143 DGDSFDGWMAVM
+1143 DGDSFDGWMTVM
-1155 KKTADLMAGD
+1155 KKSTDLMAGD
-1165 KSYSGYVL
+1165 ASYSGYVL
-1173 VPEDPGELGTFINLR
+1173 VPENAEDLGTYINLR
-1188 DRKTGESVPFSEGS
+1188 DRKTGESVEFTEGS

-1211 LLGVDVGGTVTIENE
+1211 LLGVDVGGTITIENE

-1258 NEPFEATELD
+1258 NEPFEPSEID
-1268 AICTQTDAQERSAA
+1268 AVCVETDGEAREAIAAQ
-1282 ASLLQEQDGVATAGF
+1282 LQEQEGVATAGF

-1366 TSLLTLL
+1366 TSLLTIL
-1373 GCAAGLGF
+1373 GCAVGLAF

-1398 MFGRTVEPLSFLW
+1398 MFGRTVEPLSFVY
-1411 SVLLTLLFAVI
+1411 SALLTLLFAVI
-1422 VDFVMYPKLRKIDMV
+1422 VDLVMYPKLKKIDMV

>member
-1 MRIKA
+1 MRVKA
-6 FHKDILRAITHSW
+6 FHKDVLRAVTHSW

-35 YSGLRTTAPNMRA
+35 YSGLRTTALNMRA
-48 TADGYFDAS
+48 TADAYYDDTRF
-57 RLFDVRLVSTFGF
+57 FDVRLVSTFGF
-70 TDEDIEAI
+70 TDDDVEAI
-78 RAQEG
+78 RATEG
-83 VEGVMAGYSA
+83 VESVMAGYSA
-93 DMLVRMGEKD
+93 DWLVRMGEKD
-103 VVTRIHALPSDLS
+103 VVTRLHSLPSDLS
-116 GENPDYLNR
+116 EDNEEYLNR
-125 PTLEEGRMPEKP
+125 PTLKEGRMPENP
-137 GECVVSVGGVD
+137 GECVVSVGGAD
-148 DATGLQLGD
+148 DATGLAIGD
-157 TVTVEDTEGNLDET
+157 TVTVEDTDGSLGDT
-171 LARAEFTVV
+171 LARSEFTVV
-180 GFVQSSYY
+180 GFVESSYY

-211 DDFTQEYYTELNL
+211 DDFSQEYYTDLYLSVE
-224 TVAGAA
+224 GSR

-253 ADVRAEIRYGE
+253 AGVRAEIRYGE
-264 IRGEAEETLADAEQT
+264 IRDEAEETLADAEQT
-279 YEEEKEKAERE
+279 YEEEKAKAEKE

-303 ELADAEQEL
+303 ELEDAEQEL
-312 TDGEQELADAKQEL
+312 LDGEQELEDAKREL
-326 EDARVEL
+326 EDARTEL
-333 EDGRRELEDAYQE
+333 ADGRQE

-356 GARQLADGRAEYED
+356 GVRQLEEGKADYED
-370 GVRQLEDAKAEW
+370 GVRQLQEAKDEW

-397 HNFSVYEQQKEEA
+397 HNASLVEQQKEEA
-410 YEQFED
+410 YEQFAD
-416 ARQQIIDGQKELE
+416 ARKQIQDGQKELE
-429 EAREL
+429 EARKL
-434 LAEQKSAVES
+434 LAEQKGSYES
-444 AERFLDGVDQVIA
+444 AKQFLSGVEQVIA
-457 LKEQQ
+457 VKEAQ
-462 GGSGGET
+462 GGGGEEGDG
-469 GEEPGEEP
+469 GEE
-477 GGETGSSI
+477 GGDGGD
-485 STPAEAQAFL
+485 QAIR
-495 LSLMGMEDPADQM
+495 DD
-508 AALAALDSGS
+508 
-518 RAVLGETV
+518 
-526 SQMIESGAVTDEA
+526 
-539 QLAQLRQLAALL
+539 
-551 GASGADAS
+551 ADAQEFLAS
-559 AAEASGGEE
+559 SGEASSASGGT
-568 PGGEEP
+568 
-574 GGEGAAVAALGSFT
+574 VTALGSMT
-588 LSSDEEAAQF
+588 IASEAEAAQF
-598 LQQLSALGGDAQAI
+598 LQYLSGLGTDAQAI
-612 SAALGQLDDDGLE
+612 SAALGQLDDAGLS
-625 YFHNYLQNVIAS
+625 YFHGYLEGVIAGTS
-637 LPDSAQKQQ
+637 DETQKQQ
-646 LSALLL
+646 LTALLA
-652 MVEQAQGAGEDPEP
+652 MVEQAQGSGGDPDP
-666 GTSLT
+666 GDSLT

-679 EQLASMSET
+679 EKLAGMSESEAA
-688 QAGLALMELD
+688 QVLLGLD
-698 LDSLYLLRDYLDS
+698 LDSLYLLRDYLES
-711 SIQQYE
+711 AVQQYE

-722 VAQANWQLAEAKREY
+722 ISQANWQLTEAKREY

-742 EVDDTFA
+742 EVDDAFA
-749 EAEAQFADAK
+749 EADAQLADAK
-759 EQLDDAKIELD
+759 AQLDDAKQQLD

-782 LEDAKAEIE
+782 LADAKAEIE

-799 AKVELDDGWQQY
+799 AKTEIEEGW
-811 YDGVRELEDGEQELL
+811 QELL
-826 DGEAEIEENEQK
+826 DGEAEIADGEQQIAENEQK

-850 QELDDGWKEYEDGK
+850 QELDDGWQEYEDGK
-864 AEAEEKLAD
+864 QEAEQELAD
-873 GWQEIMDGRDELAN
+873 GWQEIMDGRDELAS
-887 LERPEWYVLDRG
+887 LERPEWYVLGRG

-957 RMRIAAKYLIYAAV
+957 RLRIASKYLIYAAV
-971 PSVLGSLFGT
+971 PSVLGSLFGIV
-981 FLGDQT
+981 LGNQT

-1001 GPEMAVVWQPAY
+1001 GPDLLVVHQPVFNT
-1013 DAIGCVAAAVCT
+1013 IGCVASAACT
-1025 LGSTAFACRSELQE
+1025 LGATAFACRSELRE

-1061 RPVWKRLKFTQ
+1061 RPLWKRLKFTQ

-1085 LVMTVVGI
+1085 LFMTIVGI

-1121 YRYDTIVSLKDHEI
+1121 YLYDTIVSLKDNEV
-1135 SDGAREVL
+1135 SDGAREIL
-1143 DGDSFDGWMAVM
+1143 DGDSFDGWMTVM
-1155 KKTADLMAGD
+1155 KKSTDLMAGD
-1165 KSYSGYVL
+1165 ASYSGYVL
-1173 VPEDPGELGTFINLR
+1173 VPENAEDLGTYINLR
-1188 DRKTGESVPFSEGS
+1188 DRKTGESVEFTEGS

-1211 LLGVDVGGTVTIENE
+1211 LLGVDVGGTITIENE

-1258 NEPFEATELD
+1258 NEPFEPSEID
-1268 AICTQTDAQERSAA
+1268 AVCVETDGEARETIAAQ
-1282 ASLLQEQDGVATAGF
+1282 LQEQEGVATAGF

-1366 TSLLTLL
+1366 TSLLTIL
-1373 GCAAGLGF
+1373 GCAVGLAF

-1398 MFGRTVEPLSFLW
+1398 MFGRTVEPLSFVY
-1411 SVLLTLLFAVI
+1411 SALLTLLFAVI
-1422 VDFVMYPKLRKIDMV
+1422 VDLVMYPKLKKIDMV

>member
-1 MRIKA
+1 MRVKA
-6 FHKDILRAITHSW
+6 FHKDVLRAVTHSW

-48 TADGYFDAS
+48 TADAYYDDTRF
-57 RLFDVRLVSTFGF
+57 FDVRLVSTFGF
-70 TDEDIEAI
+70 TDDDVEAI
-78 RAQEG
+78 RATGG
-83 VEGVMAGYSA
+83 VGSVMAGYSA
-93 DMLVRMGEKD
+93 DWLVRMGEKD
-103 VVTRIHALPSDLS
+103 VVTRLHSLPSDLS
-116 GENPDYLNR
+116 EDNEEYLNR
-125 PTLEEGRMPEKP
+125 PTLKEGRMPENP
-137 GECVVSVGGVD
+137 GECVVSVGGAD
-148 DATGLQLGD
+148 DATGLAIGD
-157 TVTVEDTEGNLDET
+157 TVTVEDTDGSLGDT
-171 LARAEFTVV
+171 LARSEFTVV
-180 GFVQSSYY
+180 GFVESSYY

-211 DDFTQEYYTELNL
+211 DDFSQEYYTDLYLSVE
-224 TVAGAA
+224 GSR

-253 ADVRAEIRYGE
+253 AGVRAEIRYGE
-264 IRGEAEETLADAEQT
+264 IRDEAEETLADAEQT
-279 YEEEKEKAERE
+279 YEEEKAKAEKE

-303 ELADAEQEL
+303 ELEDAEQEL
-312 TDGEQELADAKQEL
+312 LDGEQELEDAKREL
-326 EDARVEL
+326 EDARTE
-333 EDGRRELEDAYQE
+333 
-346 LVDGQAEYED
+346 
-356 GARQLADGRAEYED
+356 LADGRQELLDGQAEYED
-370 GVRQLEDAKAEW
+370 GVRQLEEGKADYEDGVRQLEEAKDEW

-397 HNFSVYEQQKEEA
+397 HNASLVEQQKEEA
-410 YEQFED
+410 YEQFAD
-416 ARQQIIDGQKELE
+416 ARKQIQDGQKELE
-429 EAREL
+429 EARKL
-434 LAEQKSAVES
+434 LAEQKGSYES
-444 AERFLDGVDQVIA
+444 AKQFLSGVEQVIA
-457 LKEQQ
+457 VKEAQ
-462 GGSGGET
+462 GGGGEEGDG
-469 GEEPGEEP
+469 GEE
-477 GGETGSSI
+477 GGEGGDQAIRDDADAQEFLASSG
-485 STPAEAQAFL
+485 EA
-495 LSLMGMEDPADQM
+495 
-508 AALAALDSGS
+508 
-518 RAVLGETV
+518 
-526 SQMIESGAVTDEA
+526 
-539 QLAQLRQLAALL
+539 
-551 GASGADAS
+551 ASGEAS
-559 AAEASGGEE
+559 SASGGT
-568 PGGEEP
+568 
-574 GGEGAAVAALGSFT
+574 VTSLGSMT
-588 LSSDEEAAQF
+588 IASDAEAAQF
-598 LQQLSALGGDAQAI
+598 LQYLSGLGTDAQAI
-612 SAALGQLDDDGLE
+612 SAALGQLDSAGLRC
-625 YFHNYLQNVIAS
+625 FHGYLEGVIAGTS
-637 LPDSAQKQQ
+637 DETQKQQ
-646 LSALLL
+646 LTALLA
-652 MVEQAQGAGEDPEP
+652 MVEQAQGSGGDPDP
-666 GTSLT
+666 GDSLT

-679 EQLASMSET
+679 EKLAGMSESEAA
-688 QAGLALMELD
+688 QVLLGLD
-698 LDSLYLLRDYLDS
+698 LDSLYLLRDYLES
-711 SIQQYE
+711 AVRQYE

-722 VAQANWQLAEAKREY
+722 ISQANWQLTEAKREY

-742 EVDDTFA
+742 EVDDAFA
-749 EAEAQFADAK
+749 EADAQLADAK
-759 EQLDDAKIELD
+759 AQLDDAKQQLD

-782 LEDAKAEIE
+782 LADAKAEIE
-791 ENEQKLAD
+791 ENEQKLLD
-799 AKVELDDGWQQY
+799 AKTEIEEGW
-811 YDGVRELEDGEQELL
+811 QELL
-826 DGEAEIEENEQK
+826 DGEAEIADGEQQIAENEQK

-850 QELDDGWKEYEDGK
+850 QELDDGWQEYEDGK
-864 AEAEEKLAD
+864 QEAEQELAD
-873 GWQEIMDGRDELAN
+873 GWQEIMDGRDELAS
-887 LERPEWYVLDRG
+887 LERPEWYVLGRG

-957 RMRIAAKYLIYAAV
+957 RLRIASKYLIYAAV
-971 PSVLGSLFGT
+971 PSVLGSLFGIV
-981 FLGDQT
+981 LGNQT

-1001 GPEMAVVWQPAY
+1001 GPDLLVVHQPVFNT
-1013 DAIGCVAAAVCT
+1013 IGCVASAACT
-1025 LGSTAFACRSELQE
+1025 LGATAFACRSELRE

-1061 RPVWKRLKFTQ
+1061 RPLWKRLKFTQ

-1085 LVMTVVGI
+1085 LFMTIVGI

-1121 YRYDTIVSLKDHEI
+1121 YLYDTIVSLKDNEV
-1135 SDGAREVL
+1135 SDGAREIL
-1143 DGDSFDGWMAVM
+1143 DGDSFDGWMTVM
-1155 KKTADLMAGD
+1155 KESTDLMAGD
-1165 KSYSGYVL
+1165 ASYSGYVL
-1173 VPEDPGELGTFINLR
+1173 VPENAEDLGTYINLR
-1188 DRKTGESVPFSEGS
+1188 DRKTGESVEFTEGS

-1211 LLGVDVGGTVTIENE
+1211 LLGVDVGGTITIENE

-1235 TGIVE
+1235 TDIVE

-1258 NEPFEATELD
+1258 NEPFEPSEID
-1268 AICTQTDAQERSAA
+1268 AVCVETDGEAREAIAAQ
-1282 ASLLQEQDGVATAGF
+1282 LQEQEGVATAGF

-1366 TSLLTLL
+1366 TSLLTIL
-1373 GCAAGLGF
+1373 GCAVGLAF

-1398 MFGRTVEPLSFLW
+1398 MFGRTVEPLSFVY
-1411 SVLLTLLFAVI
+1411 SALLTLLFAVI
-1422 VDFVMYPKLRKIDMV
+1422 VDLVMYPKLKKIDMV

>member
-1 MRIKA
+1 MRVKA
-6 FHKDILRAITHSW
+6 FHKDVLRAVTHSW

-35 YSGLRTTAPNMRA
+35 YSGLRTTALNMRA
-48 TADGYFDAS
+48 TADAYYDDTRF
-57 RLFDVRLVSTFGF
+57 FDVRLVSTFGF
-70 TDEDIEAI
+70 TDDDVEAI
-78 RAQEG
+78 RATEG
-83 VEGVMAGYSA
+83 VESVMAGYSA
-93 DMLVRMGEKD
+93 DWLVRMGEKD
-103 VVTRIHALPSDLS
+103 VVTRLHSLPSDLS
-116 GENPDYLNR
+116 EDNEEYLNR
-125 PTLEEGRMPEKP
+125 PTLKEGRMPENP
-137 GECVVSVGGVD
+137 GECVVSVGGAD
-148 DATGLQLGD
+148 DATGLAIGD
-157 TVTVEDTEGNLDET
+157 TVTVEDTDGSLGDT
-171 LARAEFTVV
+171 LARSEFTVV
-180 GFVQSSYY
+180 GFVESSYY

-211 DDFTQEYYTELNL
+211 DDFSQEYYTDLYLSVE
-224 TVAGAA
+224 GSR

-253 ADVRAEIRYGE
+253 AGVRAEIRYGE
-264 IRGEAEETLADAEQT
+264 IRDEAEETLADAEQT
-279 YEEEKEKAERE
+279 YEEEKAKAEKE

-303 ELADAEQEL
+303 ELEDAEQEL
-312 TDGEQELADAKQEL
+312 LDGEQELEDAKREL
-326 EDARVEL
+326 EDARTEL
-333 EDGRRELEDAYQE
+333 ADGRQE

-356 GARQLADGRAEYED
+356 GVRQLEEGKADYED
-370 GVRQLEDAKAEW
+370 GVRQLQEAKDEW

-397 HNFSVYEQQKEEA
+397 HNASLVEQQKEEA
-410 YEQFED
+410 YEQFAD
-416 ARQQIIDGQKELE
+416 ARKQIQDGQKELE
-429 EAREL
+429 EARKL
-434 LAEQKSAVES
+434 LAEQKGSYES
-444 AERFLDGVDQVIA
+444 AKQFLSGVEQVIA
-457 LKEQQ
+457 VKEAQ
-462 GGSGGET
+462 GGGGEEGDG
-469 GEEPGEEP
+469 GEE
-477 GGETGSSI
+477 GGDGGD
-485 STPAEAQAFL
+485 QAIR
-495 LSLMGMEDPADQM
+495 DD
-508 AALAALDSGS
+508 
-518 RAVLGETV
+518 
-526 SQMIESGAVTDEA
+526 
-539 QLAQLRQLAALL
+539 
-551 GASGADAS
+551 ADAQEFLAS
-559 AAEASGGEE
+559 SGEASSASGGT
-568 PGGEEP
+568 
-574 GGEGAAVAALGSFT
+574 VTALGSMT
-588 LSSDEEAAQF
+588 IASEAEAAQF
-598 LQQLSALGGDAQAI
+598 LQYLSGLGTDAQAI
-612 SAALGQLDDDGLE
+612 SAALGQLDDAGLS
-625 YFHNYLQNVIAS
+625 YFHGYLEGVIAGTS
-637 LPDSAQKQQ
+637 DETQKQQ
-646 LSALLL
+646 LTALLA
-652 MVEQAQGAGEDPEP
+652 MVEQAQGSGGDPDP
-666 GTSLT
+666 GDSLT

-679 EQLASMSET
+679 EKLAGMSESEAA
-688 QAGLALMELD
+688 QVLLGLD
-698 LDSLYLLRDYLDS
+698 LDSLYLLRDYLES
-711 SIQQYE
+711 AVQQYE

-722 VAQANWQLAEAKREY
+722 ISQANWQLTEAKREY

-742 EVDDTFA
+742 EVDDAFA
-749 EAEAQFADAK
+749 EADAQLADAK
-759 EQLDDAKIELD
+759 AQLDDAKQQLD

-782 LEDAKAEIE
+782 LADAKAEIE

-799 AKVELDDGWQQY
+799 AKTEIEEGW
-811 YDGVRELEDGEQELL
+811 QELL
-826 DGEAEIEENEQK
+826 DGEAEIADGEQQIAENEQK

-850 QELDDGWKEYEDGK
+850 QELDDGWQEYEDGRQ
-864 AEAEEKLAD
+864 EAEQELAD
-873 GWQEIMDGRDELAN
+873 GWQEIMDGRDELAS
-887 LERPEWYVLDRG
+887 LERPEWYVLGRG

-957 RMRIAAKYLIYAAV
+957 RLRIASKYLIYAAV
-971 PSVLGSLFGT
+971 PSVLGSLFGIV
-981 FLGDQT
+981 LGNQT

-1001 GPEMAVVWQPAY
+1001 GPDLLVVHQPVFNT
-1013 DAIGCVAAAVCT
+1013 IGCVASAACT
-1025 LGSTAFACRSELQE
+1025 LGATAFACRSELRE

-1061 RPVWKRLKFTQ
+1061 RPLWKRLKFTQ

-1085 LVMTVVGI
+1085 LFMTIVGI

-1121 YRYDTIVSLKDHEI
+1121 YLYDTIVSLKDNEV
-1135 SDGAREVL
+1135 SDGAREIL
-1143 DGDSFDGWMAVM
+1143 DGDSFDGWMTVM
-1155 KKTADLMAGD
+1155 KKSADLMAGD
-1165 KSYSGYVL
+1165 ASYSGYVL
-1173 VPEDPGELGTFINLR
+1173 VPENTEDLAAYINLR
-1188 DRKTGESVPFSEGS
+1188 DRKTGESVEFTEGS

-1211 LLGVDVGGTVTIENE
+1211 LLGVDVGGTITIENE

-1258 NEPFEATELD
+1258 NEPFEPSEID
-1268 AICTQTDAQERSAA
+1268 AVCVETDGEAREAIAAQ
-1282 ASLLQEQDGVATAGF
+1282 LQEQEGVATAGF

-1366 TSLLTLL
+1366 TSLLTIL
-1373 GCAAGLGF
+1373 GCAVGLAF

-1398 MFGRTVEPLSFLW
+1398 MFGRTVEPLSFVY
-1411 SVLLTLLFAVI
+1411 SALLTLLFAVI
-1422 VDFVMYPKLRKIDMV
+1422 VDLVMYPKLKKIDMV